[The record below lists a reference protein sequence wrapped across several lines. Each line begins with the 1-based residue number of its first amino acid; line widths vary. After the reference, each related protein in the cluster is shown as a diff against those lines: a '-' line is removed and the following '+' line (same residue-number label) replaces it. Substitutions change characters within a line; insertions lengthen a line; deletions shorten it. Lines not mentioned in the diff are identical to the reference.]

1 MKIKSKVL
9 SFTLTLAMLITVFMP
24 SMAASSKQS
33 EKNVNAAHVSKVS
46 QKKFV
51 SRSKSNNKTGKK
63 VKEKNAKSKSKKPSD
78 PRTRAKMVKITFDAG
93 EGSGDM
99 EEEEVEKGSEYEL
112 PDCGFDPPND
122 KKEFSM
128 WEVTIGTK
136 APKLYGKDDS
146 IKATD
151 NVKCKAIWRN
161 RPVARFDKNGGSTEM
176 KDELCSIDE
185 EYKVSRC
192 SIKPPAGKVFDH
204 WHVEMDGYH
213 KDIKPGETITVLAD
227 MNFKPIWEETPF
239 DVYKISYLPGG
250 AGGNMNPEYIAMNSN
265 FVIPEPEFEQEGG
278 TGFRGYNV
286 KVGSNDLGLKR
297 VGDIIRITDDT
308 KLEAVFEDMHMI
320 HIDPNAPDENEETD
334 ECLPGDNYVLPKPKF
349 DAPPGKVFDYWEVKT
364 DENAPTGETKQ
375 PFDKVKCDS
384 DLFIKAIWKNAPS
397 TKFNIKFDKNG
408 GTGTMESKKVPK
420 DSWFEIP
427 HSEFEAPDRKS
438 FKHWQVTVGNAAPE
452 TYEDTSGDWIHV
464 KGDVEFKAIYED
476 IPVVQYDPNEGT
488 GSIPDEWVEEGNEY
502 TLPSTCKITP
512 PAGMIFDK
520 WQIRMNG
527 FIKDFNPGA
536 KFTVTHD
543 VIVKPLWKVDPA
555 PGKVTVSFDKNGGSG
570 NMNSVEVNKYSE
582 YKLPACT
589 FTAPEGMEFDK
600 WSVKIGD
607 DSAEDK
613 NPGEKVTASDNIKVT
628 AMWRAKPKVN
638 VTFDKNGGS
647 GNMPA
652 KAVVKDSEYTLP
664 VCRFT
669 APADKEF
676 DKWSV
681 TVTGFPAVDKMPGES
696 IVASDNITVKA
707 MWKEKTPPPAP
718 APVKVNVMFN
728 GNTGSG
734 SMPVVEVEKG
744 SNYTLP
750 VCSFTAPADKEFDKW
765 SVTVTGSPA
774 VDKMPGE
781 SIVASDSIT
790 VKAMWKE
797 KTPPPAPAPVKVNVT
812 FNGNTGSG
820 SMPDKEVVK
829 DSEFTLPVCGFTA
842 PADKEFDKWLVT
854 VGAGSGV
861 NKMPGES
868 IVAGGDVSVTA
879 MWKAKTVPPVPPVPV
894 PDKANITFNKNG
906 GNGNMDLIQVEKGSN
921 YTLPVCSFT
930 APTDKEFDK
939 WSVIIGS
946 ATAVDKQPGEGIV
959 ASDNVAVTALWK
971 EKAAPPVPP
980 APDKVKI
987 TFKPNGGTQ
996 TMPEV
1001 DVNRDSEYTLPE
1013 CGFTAPV
1020 GKEFDKWQLEING
1033 FAKFAG
1039 PGEAFKVL
1047 SKTTV
1052 MPIWKDK
1059 AVTEVGI
1066 KYEANGGSGEMA
1078 QEIIA
1083 KNAKFTVP
1091 ACEYK
1096 APAGSAFKHWEVT
1109 VGQEDAV
1116 NKVPGEKV
1124 VAKEDITLKAVW
1136 EKQITVSFNN
1146 GGEEITGVLPSGIVT
1161 SAGKTVYLPL
1171 PKFKAKNENKAFA
1184 AWEDSNKKQYKPGS
1198 AFLAGDDAKF
1208 IAVWKD
1214 KTPEVEYTTLKFE
1227 YEDSSIGM
1235 KERKYVLDSK
1245 VTMPKFSGKIPEG
1258 KGEFSHWK
1266 AVNNKEVIERLE
1278 AGDSF
1283 TIKGDTVATPVFK
1296 EVQPPKVTLKLTANT
1311 KLLKITKKTK
1321 AAKLKFTIR
1330 GEGISIQDIKALKGV
1345 LTKGKTNITGVSLK
1359 TIGKGGVFTINL
1371 NKKLIAKIKK
1381 KRGALVFTILKGEKT
1396 KATSVKIKVVIKK
1409 K

>member
-9 SFTLTLAMLITVFMP
+9 SLTLSLAMLITAFMP
-24 SMAASSKQS
+24 SMAASSKQ
-33 EKNVNAAHVSKVS
+33 
-46 QKKFV
+46 
-51 SRSKSNNKTGKK
+51 G
-63 VKEKNAKSKSKKPSD
+63 EKNAGNAYTKKVGVKKLAGKSKPGSKIVKKAKGKTTKSNRKNPAKPTG
-78 PRTRAKMVKITFDAG
+78 RETMVKITFDAG
-93 EGSGDM
+93 GGNGEM
-99 EEEEVEKGSEYEL
+99 KEEEVEKNSEYEL
-112 PDCGFDPPND
+112 PECEFEPPSEA
-122 KKEFSM
+122 KEFSE
-128 WEVTIGTK
+128 WEVRIGK
-136 APKLYGKDDS
+136 AAPKLYKKDDTIIAS
-146 IKATD
+146 D
-151 NVKCKAIWRN
+151 NVKCKAIWKN

-176 KDELCSIDE
+176 EDEFSSLDE
-185 EYKVSRC
+185 EYEVPRC
-192 SIKPPAGKVFDH
+192 SIKPPAGKVFSK

-213 KDIKPGETITVLAD
+213 KDIKPGETISVIAD

-250 AGGNMNPEYIAMNSN
+250 AGGNMNPEYAAMNSN

-349 DAPPGKVFDYWEVKT
+349 DAPSGKVFDYWEVKT
-364 DENAPTGETKQ
+364 DENAPTGESRQ

-397 TKFNIKFDKNG
+397 TKFNIKFNKNG

-613 NPGEKVTASDNIKVT
+613 KPGEKVTASDNIKVT

-638 VTFDKNGGS
+638 VTFDKNSGS

-696 IVASDNITVKA
+696 IVA
-707 MWKEKTPPPAP
+707 
-718 APVKVNVMFN
+718 
-728 GNTGSG
+728 
-734 SMPVVEVEKG
+734 
-744 SNYTLP
+744 
-750 VCSFTAPADKEFDKW
+750 
-765 SVTVTGSPA
+765 
-774 VDKMPGE
+774 
-781 SIVASDSIT
+781 
-790 VKAMWKE
+790 
-797 KTPPPAPAPVKVNVT
+797 
-812 FNGNTGSG
+812 
-820 SMPDKEVVK
+820 
-829 DSEFTLPVCGFTA
+829 
-842 PADKEFDKWLVT
+842 
-854 VGAGSGV
+854 
-861 NKMPGES
+861 
-868 IVAGGDVSVTA
+868 GGDVSVTA
-879 MWKAKTVPPVPPVPV
+879 MWKAKTVPPVPPIPV

-996 TMPEV
+996 TMSEVEV
-1001 DVNRDSEYTLPE
+1001 DRDSEYTLPE
-1013 CGFTAPV
+1013 CGFTPPAD
-1020 GKEFDKWQLEING
+1020 KEFDKWQLEMNG
-1033 FAKFAG
+1033 FTKFANK
-1039 PGEAFKVL
+1039 GEGFKVL
-1047 SKTTV
+1047 YDTVV

-1059 AVTEVGI
+1059 EVTEVGI
-1066 KYEANGGSGEMA
+1066 KYEANGGSGEMPR
-1078 QEIIA
+1078 ETA
-1083 KNAKFTVP
+1083 KKNGKFTVP
-1091 ACEYK
+1091 ACEYA
-1096 APAGSAFKHWEVT
+1096 APSNSTFKHWEVT
-1109 VGQEDAV
+1109 VGQESAV

-1136 EKQITVSFNN
+1136 EKQINVSFNN
-1146 GGEEITGVLPSGIVT
+1146 GGEEITGVLPSGIMT
-1161 SAGKTVYLPL
+1161 SSRKTVYLPL
-1171 PKFKAKNENKAFA
+1171 PEFKAKNENKLFV
-1184 AWEDSNKKQYKPGS
+1184 AWEDPNHKQYKPGATFVADS
-1198 AFLAGDDAKF
+1198 DVEFT
-1208 IAVWKD
+1208 AVWKD
-1214 KTPEVEYTTLKFE
+1214 KAPEVKYATVKFT
-1227 YEDSSIGM
+1227 YNGNSIGM
-1235 KERKYVLDSK
+1235 KTRKYVVGSN
-1245 VTMPKFSGKIPEG
+1245 VAMPKFTGTIPQG
-1258 KGEFSHWK
+1258 QGAFSHWK
-1266 AVNNKEVIERLE
+1266 VVNDTDTIEKLEV
-1278 AGDSF
+1278 GDVF
-1283 TIKGDTVATPVFK
+1283 TIKGDAVATPVFK
-1296 EVQPPKVTLKLTANT
+1296 EKEIPKKVTLKINVGKKPLTIKNNT
-1311 KLLKITKKTK
+1311 KTAKLKLKITGAGITDL
-1321 AAKLKFTIR
+1321 KLLNAT
-1330 GEGISIQDIKALKGV
+1330 LM
-1345 LTKGKTNITGVSLK
+1345 KGKTKITDVSLK
-1359 TIGKGGVFTINL
+1359 NIKKNGVLEIVL
-1371 NKKLIAKIKK
+1371 NKKMINKIKGK
-1381 KRGALVFTILKGEKT
+1381 KAKKLNLTFTIFEGQKT
-1396 KATSVKIKVVIKK
+1396 KGASAVIKVQFKK
-1409 K
+1409 

>member
-1 MKIKSKVL
+1 MKIKPKVL
-9 SFTLTLAMLITVFMP
+9 SLTLTLAMLITVFMP

-33 EKNVNAAHVSKVS
+33 KKNVNAAHVSKVS

-93 EGSGDM
+93 GGNGEM
-99 EEEEVEKGSEYEL
+99 EEEEVEKNSEYEL

-185 EYKVSRC
+185 EYEVPRC

-250 AGGNMNPEYIAMNSN
+250 AGGNMNPEYAAMNSN
-265 FVIPEPEFEQEGG
+265 FVIPESEFEQEGG
-278 TGFRGYNV
+278 TGLRGYKV

-308 KLEAVFEDMHMI
+308 TLEAVFEDMYMI
-320 HIDPNAPDENEETD
+320 HIDPNAPDENEDTD

-349 DAPPGKVFDYWEVKT
+349 DAPSGKVFDYWEVKT
-364 DENAPTGETKQ
+364 DENAPTGESKQ

-397 TKFNIKFDKNG
+397 TKFNIKFNKNG

-638 VTFDKNGGS
+638 VTFDKNSGS

-681 TVTGFPAVDKMPGES
+681 AVAGSPAVDKMPGES
-696 IVASDNITVKA
+696 IIASDNITVKA

-718 APVKVNVMFN
+718 APVKV
-728 GNTGSG
+728 
-734 SMPVVEVEKG
+734 K
-744 SNYTLP
+744 
-750 VCSFTAPADKEFDKW
+750 
-765 SVTVTGSPA
+765 
-774 VDKMPGE
+774 
-781 SIVASDSIT
+781 
-790 VKAMWKE
+790 
-797 KTPPPAPAPVKVNVT
+797 VT

-868 IVAGGDVSVTA
+868 IVADGDVSVTA
-879 MWKAKTVPPVPPVPV
+879 MWKTKTTPPLPPVPV
-894 PDKANITFNKNG
+894 PEKANITFNKNG
-906 GNGNMDLIQVEKGSN
+906 GSGNMDVVQIEKGSN

-930 APTDKEFDK
+930 APADKEFNK
-939 WSVIIGS
+939 WSVTVGIMPAI
-946 ATAVDKQPGEGIV
+946 DKMPGERIV
-959 ASDNVAVTALWK
+959 ASADVAIKAIWK
-971 EKAAPPVPP
+971 DKAGLPPVT
-980 APDKVKI
+980 DKVKI

-1001 DVNRDSEYTLPE
+1001 EVNRDSEYTLPE

-1020 GKEFDKWQLEING
+1020 GKEFDKWQLEMNG
-1033 FAKFAG
+1033 FTKFANK
-1039 PGEAFKVL
+1039 GEGFKVL
-1047 SKTTV
+1047 YDTVV

-1059 AVTEVGI
+1059 EVTEVNV
-1066 KYEANGGSGEMA
+1066 KYDVNGGEGEMP
-1078 QEIIA
+1078 QETTK
-1083 KNAKFTVP
+1083 KNEKFTVP
-1091 ACEYK
+1091 ACEYV
-1096 APAGSAFKHWEVT
+1096 APAGSTFKHWEVT

-1116 NKVPGEKV
+1116 NKIPGEKV

-1171 PKFKAKNENKAFA
+1171 PKFKAKNENKAFV
-1184 AWEDSNKKQYKPGS
+1184 AWEDPNHKQYKPGATFVADS
-1198 AFLAGDDAKF
+1198 DVEFT
-1208 IAVWKD
+1208 AVWKD
-1214 KTPEVEYTTLKFE
+1214 KAPEVKYAAMKFT
-1227 YEDSSIGM
+1227 YNGNSIGM
-1235 KERKYVLDSK
+1235 KTRKYVVGSN
-1245 VTMPKFSGKIPEG
+1245 VAMPKFTGTIPQG
-1258 KGEFSHWK
+1258 QGAFSHWK
-1266 AVNNKEVIERLE
+1266 VVNDTDTIEKLEV
-1278 AGDSF
+1278 GDVF
-1283 TIKGDTVATPVFK
+1283 TIKGDAIATPVFK
-1296 EVQPPKVTLKLTANT
+1296 EKEIPKKVTLKINVGKKPLTIKNNAKT
-1311 KLLKITKKTK
+1311 AKLKLKITG
-1321 AAKLKFTIR
+1321 AGIADLKLLNAT
-1330 GEGISIQDIKALKGV
+1330 LM
-1345 LTKGKTNITGVSLK
+1345 KGKTKITDVSLK
-1359 TIGKGGVFTINL
+1359 NIKKNGVLEIVL
-1371 NKKLIAKIKK
+1371 NKKMINKIKGK
-1381 KRGALVFTILKGEKT
+1381 KAKKLNLTFTIFEGQKT
-1396 KATSVKIKVVIKK
+1396 KGASAVIKVQFKK
-1409 K
+1409 

>member
-9 SFTLTLAMLITVFMP
+9 SLTLSLAMLITAFMP
-24 SMAASSKQS
+24 SMVASSKQ
-33 EKNVNAAHVSKVS
+33 
-46 QKKFV
+46 
-51 SRSKSNNKTGKK
+51 G
-63 VKEKNAKSKSKKPSD
+63 EKNAGNAYTKKVGGKKLAGKSKLGSKIVKKAKGKTTKSNRKNPAKPTG
-78 PRTRAKMVKITFDAG
+78 RETMVKITFDAG
-93 EGSGDM
+93 GGNGEM
-99 EEEEVEKGSEYEL
+99 KEEEVEKNSEYEL
-112 PDCGFDPPND
+112 PECEFEPPSEA
-122 KKEFSM
+122 KEFSE
-128 WEVTIGTK
+128 WEVRIGK
-136 APKLYGKDDS
+136 AAPKLYKKDDTIIAS
-146 IKATD
+146 D
-151 NVKCKAIWRN
+151 NVKCKAIWKN

-176 KDELCSIDE
+176 EDEFSSLDE
-185 EYKVSRC
+185 EYEVPRC
-192 SIKPPAGKVFDH
+192 SIKPPAGKVFSK

-213 KDIKPGETITVLAD
+213 KDIKPGETISVIAD

-250 AGGNMNPEYIAMNSN
+250 AGGNMNPEYAAMNSN

-278 TGFRGYNV
+278 TGFRGYKV

-308 KLEAVFEDMHMI
+308 TLEAVFEDMYMI
-320 HIDPNAPDENEETD
+320 HIDPNAPDENEDTD

-349 DAPPGKVFDYWEVKT
+349 DAPSGKVFDYWEVKT
-364 DENAPTGETKQ
+364 DENAPTGESKQ

-397 TKFNIKFDKNG
+397 TKFNIKFNKNG

-607 DSAEDK
+607 DPAEDK

-681 TVTGFPAVDKMPGES
+681 TVTGSPAVDKMPGES
-696 IVASDNITVKA
+696 IVASDN
-707 MWKEKTPPPAP
+707 
-718 APVKVNVMFN
+718 
-728 GNTGSG
+728 
-734 SMPVVEVEKG
+734 VE
-744 SNYTLP
+744 
-750 VCSFTAPADKEFDKW
+750 
-765 SVTVTGSPA
+765 
-774 VDKMPGE
+774 
-781 SIVASDSIT
+781 

-987 TFKPNGGTQ
+987 TFNPNGGTQ

-1001 DVNRDSEYTLPE
+1001 EVNRDSEYTLPE
-1013 CGFTAPV
+1013 CGFTPPAD
-1020 GKEFDKWQLEING
+1020 KEFDKWQLEING

-1047 SKTTV
+1047 SNTTV

-1059 AVTEVGI
+1059 VVTEVGI

-1078 QEIIA
+1078 QETIA
-1083 KNAKFTVP
+1083 KNDKFTIP

-1109 VGQEDAV
+1109 VGEEGAV
-1116 NKVPGEKV
+1116 NKLPGEKII
-1124 VAKEDITLKAVW
+1124 AKEGITLKAIW
-1136 EKQITVSFNN
+1136 KKQVTISFNN
-1146 GGEEITGVLPSGIVT
+1146 GSEEIVGTLPNEIVT
-1161 SAGKTVYLPL
+1161 SIGKKIYLPL
-1171 PKFKAKNENKAFA
+1171 PKFKAKNDNKVFA

-1208 IAVWKD
+1208 TAVWKD
-1214 KTPEVEYTTLKFE
+1214 KTPEVKYATVKFT
-1227 YEDSSIGM
+1227 YNGNSIGM
-1235 KERKYVLDSK
+1235 KTRKYVIGSN
-1245 VTMPKFSGKIPEG
+1245 VAMPKFTGTIPQG
-1258 KGEFSHWK
+1258 QGAFSHWK
-1266 AVNNKEVIERLE
+1266 VVNDTDTIEKLEV
-1278 AGDSF
+1278 GDVF
-1283 TIKGDTVATPVFK
+1283 TIKGDAVATPVFK
-1296 EVQPPKVTLKLTANT
+1296 EKEIPKKVTLKINVGKKPLTIKNNAKT
-1311 KLLKITKKTK
+1311 AKLKLKITGAGITDL
-1321 AAKLKFTIR
+1321 KLLNAT
-1330 GEGISIQDIKALKGV
+1330 LM
-1345 LTKGKTNITGVSLK
+1345 KGKTKITDVSLK
-1359 TIGKGGVFTINL
+1359 NIKKNGVLEIVL
-1371 NKKLIAKIKK
+1371 NKKMINKIKGK
-1381 KRGALVFTILKGEKT
+1381 KAKKLNLTFTIFEGQKT
-1396 KATSVKIKVVIKK
+1396 KGASAVIKVQFKK
-1409 K
+1409 

>member
-78 PRTRAKMVKITFDAG
+78 PRTSAKMVKITFDAG

-128 WEVTIGTK
+128 WEVTVGTK

-185 EYKVSRC
+185 EYEVSRC

-213 KDIKPGETITVLAD
+213 KDIKPGEIITVLAD

-250 AGGNMNPEYIAMNSN
+250 AGGNMNPEYVAMNSN

-278 TGFRGYNV
+278 TGLRGYKV

-308 KLEAVFEDMHMI
+308 TLEAVFEDMYMI
-320 HIDPNAPDENEETD
+320 HIDPNAPDENEDTD

-349 DAPPGKVFDYWEVKT
+349 DAPSGKVFDYWEVKT
-364 DENAPTGETKQ
+364 DENAPTGESKQ

-397 TKFNIKFDKNG
+397 TKFNIKFNKNG

-420 DSWFEIP
+420 DSWFEVP

-476 IPVVQYDPNEGT
+476 IPVIQFDPNEGA

-527 FIKDFNPGA
+527 FTKDFNLGA

-570 NMNSVEVNKYSE
+570 NMNPVEVNKYSE

-607 DSAEDK
+607 DPAEDK

-696 IVASDNITVKA
+696 IVASDNVEVKA

-718 APVKVNVMFN
+718 APVKVNVTFN

-734 SMPVVEVEKG
+734 SMPAVEVEKG

-774 VDKMPGE
+774 VD
-781 SIVASDSIT
+781 
-790 VKAMWKE
+790 
-797 KTPPPAPAPVKVNVT
+797 
-812 FNGNTGSG
+812 
-820 SMPDKEVVK
+820 
-829 DSEFTLPVCGFTA
+829 
-842 PADKEFDKWLVT
+842 
-854 VGAGSGV
+854 
-861 NKMPGES
+861 KMPGES

-996 TMPEV
+996 TMSEVEV
-1001 DVNRDSEYTLPE
+1001 DRDSEYTLPE
-1013 CGFTAPV
+1013 CGFTPPAD
-1020 GKEFDKWQLEING
+1020 KEFDKWQLEING

-1047 SKTTV
+1047 SNTTV

-1078 QEIIA
+1078 QETIA
-1083 KNAKFTVP
+1083 KNDKFTIP

-1109 VGQEDAV
+1109 VGEEGAV
-1116 NKVPGEKV
+1116 NKLPGEKII
-1124 VAKEDITLKAVW
+1124 AKEGITLKAIW
-1136 EKQITVSFNN
+1136 KKQVTISFNN
-1146 GGEEITGVLPSGIVT
+1146 GSEEIVGTLPNEIVT
-1161 SAGKTVYLPL
+1161 SIGKKIYLPL
-1171 PKFKAKNENKAFA
+1171 PKFKAKNDNKVFA

-1208 IAVWKD
+1208 TAVWKD
-1214 KTPEVEYTTLKFE
+1214 KTPEVKYATVKFT
-1227 YEDSSIGM
+1227 YNGNSIGM
-1235 KERKYVLDSK
+1235 KTRKYVVGSN
-1245 VTMPKFSGKIPEG
+1245 VAMPKFTGTIPQG
-1258 KGEFSHWK
+1258 QGAFSHWK
-1266 AVNNKEVIERLE
+1266 VVNDIDTIEKLEV
-1278 AGDSF
+1278 GDVF
-1283 TIKGDTVATPVFK
+1283 TIKGDAVATPVFK
-1296 EVQPPKVTLKLTANT
+1296 EKEIPKKVTLKINVGKKPLTIKNNAKT
-1311 KLLKITKKTK
+1311 SKLKLKITG
-1321 AAKLKFTIR
+1321 AGIADLKLLNAT
-1330 GEGISIQDIKALKGV
+1330 LM
-1345 LTKGKTNITGVSLK
+1345 KGKTKITDVSLK
-1359 TIGKGGVFTINL
+1359 NIKKNGVLEIVL
-1371 NKKLIAKIKK
+1371 NKKMINKIKGK
-1381 KRGALVFTILKGEKT
+1381 KAKKLNLTFTIFEGQKT
-1396 KATSVKIKVVIKK
+1396 KGANAVIKVQFKK
-1409 K
+1409 

>member
-1 MKIKSKVL
+1 MFIKGKGYGRAMKIKSKVL
-9 SFTLTLAMLITVFMP
+9 SLTLSLAMLITAFMP
-24 SMAASSKQS
+24 SMAASSKQ
-33 EKNVNAAHVSKVS
+33 
-46 QKKFV
+46 
-51 SRSKSNNKTGKK
+51 G
-63 VKEKNAKSKSKKPSD
+63 EKNAGNAYTKKVGVKKLAGKSKPGSKIVKKAKGKTTKSNRKNPAKPTG
-78 PRTRAKMVKITFDAG
+78 RETMVKITFDAG
-93 EGSGDM
+93 GGNGEM
-99 EEEEVEKGSEYEL
+99 KEEEVEKNSEYEL
-112 PDCGFDPPND
+112 PECEFEPPSEA
-122 KKEFSM
+122 KEFSE
-128 WEVTIGTK
+128 WEVRIGK
-136 APKLYGKDDS
+136 AAPKLYKKDDTIIAS
-146 IKATD
+146 D
-151 NVKCKAIWRN
+151 NVKCKAIWKN

-176 KDELCSIDE
+176 EDEFSSLDE
-185 EYKVSRC
+185 EYEVPRC
-192 SIKPPAGKVFDH
+192 SIKPPAGKVFSN

-213 KDIKPGETITVLAD
+213 KDIKPGETISVIAD

-250 AGGNMNPEYIAMNSN
+250 AGGNMNPEYAAMNSN

-278 TGFRGYNV
+278 TGLRGYKV

-308 KLEAVFEDMHMI
+308 TLEAVFEDMYMI
-320 HIDPNAPDENEETD
+320 HIDPNAPDENEDTD

-349 DAPPGKVFDYWEVKT
+349 DAPSGKVFDYWEVKT
-364 DENAPTGETKQ
+364 DENAPTGESKQ

-397 TKFNIKFDKNG
+397 TKFNIKFNKNG

-638 VTFDKNGGS
+638 VTFDKNGG
-647 GNMPA
+647 
-652 KAVVKDSEYTLP
+652 
-664 VCRFT
+664 
-669 APADKEF
+669 
-676 DKWSV
+676 
-681 TVTGFPAVDKMPGES
+681 
-696 IVASDNITVKA
+696 
-707 MWKEKTPPPAP
+707 
-718 APVKVNVMFN
+718 
-728 GNTGSG
+728 
-734 SMPVVEVEKG
+734 
-744 SNYTLP
+744 
-750 VCSFTAPADKEFDKW
+750 
-765 SVTVTGSPA
+765 
-774 VDKMPGE
+774 
-781 SIVASDSIT
+781 
-790 VKAMWKE
+790 
-797 KTPPPAPAPVKVNVT
+797 
-812 FNGNTGSG
+812 
-820 SMPDKEVVK
+820 
-829 DSEFTLPVCGFTA
+829 
-842 PADKEFDKWLVT
+842 
-854 VGAGSGV
+854 
-861 NKMPGES
+861 
-868 IVAGGDVSVTA
+868 
-879 MWKAKTVPPVPPVPV
+879 
-894 PDKANITFNKNG
+894 
-906 GNGNMDLIQVEKGSN
+906 NGNMDLIQVEKGSN

-1001 DVNRDSEYTLPE
+1001 EVNRDSEYTLPE

-1020 GKEFDKWQLEING
+1020 GKEFDKWQLEMNG
-1033 FAKFAG
+1033 FTKFANK
-1039 PGEAFKVL
+1039 GEGFKVL
-1047 SKTTV
+1047 YDTVV

-1059 AVTEVGI
+1059 EVTEVNV
-1066 KYEANGGSGEMA
+1066 KYDANGGSGEMPR
-1078 QEIIA
+1078 ETA
-1083 KNAKFTVP
+1083 KKNGKFTVP
-1091 ACEYK
+1091 ACEYA
-1096 APAGSAFKHWEVT
+1096 APSNSTFKHWEVT
-1109 VGQEDAV
+1109 VGQESAV

-1136 EKQITVSFNN
+1136 EKQINVSFNN
-1146 GGEEITGVLPSGIVT
+1146 GGEEITGVLPSGIMT
-1161 SAGKTVYLPL
+1161 SSGKTVYLPL
-1171 PKFKAKNENKAFA
+1171 PEFKAKNENKLFV
-1184 AWEDSNKKQYKPGS
+1184 AWEDPNHKQYKPGATFVADS
-1198 AFLAGDDAKF
+1198 DVEFT
-1208 IAVWKD
+1208 AVWKD
-1214 KTPEVEYTTLKFE
+1214 KAPEVKYATVKFT
-1227 YEDSSIGM
+1227 YNGNSIGM
-1235 KERKYVLDSK
+1235 KTRKYVVGSN
-1245 VTMPKFSGKIPEG
+1245 VAMPKFTGTIPQG
-1258 KGEFSHWK
+1258 QGAFSHWK
-1266 AVNNKEVIERLE
+1266 VVNDTDTIEKLEV
-1278 AGDSF
+1278 GDVF
-1283 TIKGDTVATPVFK
+1283 TIKGDAVATPVFK
-1296 EVQPPKVTLKLTANT
+1296 EKEIPKKVTLKINVGKKPLTIKNNA
-1311 KLLKITKKTK
+1311 KT
-1321 AAKLKFTIR
+1321 AKLKFKIT
-1330 GEGISIQDIKALKGV
+1330 GAGIADLK
-1345 LTKGKTNITGVSLK
+1345 LLNATLMKGKTKITDVSLK
-1359 TIGKGGVFTINL
+1359 NIKKNGVLEIVL
-1371 NKKLIAKIKK
+1371 NKKMINKIKGK
-1381 KRGALVFTILKGEKT
+1381 KAKKLNLTFTIFEGQKT
-1396 KATSVKIKVVIKK
+1396 KGASAVIKVQFKK
-1409 K
+1409 

>member
-9 SFTLTLAMLITVFMP
+9 SLTLTLAMLITVFMP
-24 SMAASSKQS
+24 SMAASSKQ
-33 EKNVNAAHVSKVS
+33 
-46 QKKFV
+46 
-51 SRSKSNNKTGKK
+51 G
-63 VKEKNAKSKSKKPSD
+63 EKNAGNAYTKKVGGKKLAGKSKLGSKIVKKAKGKTTKSNRKNPAKPTG
-78 PRTRAKMVKITFDAG
+78 RETMVKITFDAG
-93 EGSGDM
+93 GGNGEM
-99 EEEEVEKGSEYEL
+99 KEEEVEKNSEYEL
-112 PDCGFDPPND
+112 PECEFEPPSEA
-122 KKEFSM
+122 KEFSE
-128 WEVTIGTK
+128 WEVRIGK
-136 APKLYGKDDS
+136 AAPKLYKKDDTIIAS
-146 IKATD
+146 D
-151 NVKCKAIWRN
+151 NVKCKAIWKN

-176 KDELCSIDE
+176 EDEFSSLDE
-185 EYKVSRC
+185 EYEVPRC
-192 SIKPPAGKVFDH
+192 SIKPPAGKVFSK

-213 KDIKPGETITVLAD
+213 KDIKPGETISVIAD

-250 AGGNMNPEYIAMNSN
+250 AGGNMNPEYAAMNSN

-278 TGFRGYNV
+278 TGLRGYKV

-308 KLEAVFEDMHMI
+308 TLEAVFEDMYMI
-320 HIDPNAPDENEETD
+320 HIDPNAPDENEDTD

-349 DAPPGKVFDYWEVKT
+349 DAPSGKVFDYWEVKT
-364 DENAPTGETKQ
+364 DENAPTGESKQ

-397 TKFNIKFDKNG
+397 TKFNIKFNKNG

-607 DSAEDK
+607 DPAEDK

-638 VTFDKNGGS
+638 VTFDKNSGS
-647 GNMPA
+647 GNMLA
-652 KAVVKDSEYTLP
+652 KAVVKDSE
-664 VCRFT
+664 
-669 APADKEF
+669 
-676 DKWSV
+676 
-681 TVTGFPAVDKMPGES
+681 
-696 IVASDNITVKA
+696 
-707 MWKEKTPPPAP
+707 
-718 APVKVNVMFN
+718 
-728 GNTGSG
+728 
-734 SMPVVEVEKG
+734 
-744 SNYTLP
+744 YTLP

-781 SIVASDSIT
+781 SIVASDNIT

-820 SMPDKEVVK
+820 SMPAVEVEK
-829 DSEFTLPVCGFTA
+829 GSNYTLPVCSFTA
-842 PADKEFDKWLVT
+842 PADKEFDKWSVT
-854 VGAGSGV
+854 VTGSPAV
-861 NKMPGES
+861 DKMPGES

-996 TMPEV
+996 TMSEVEV
-1001 DVNRDSEYTLPE
+1001 DRDSEYTLPE
-1013 CGFTAPV
+1013 CGFTPPAD
-1020 GKEFDKWQLEING
+1020 KEFDKWQLEING

-1047 SKTTV
+1047 SNTTV

-1078 QEIIA
+1078 QETIA
-1083 KNAKFTVP
+1083 KNDKFTIP

-1109 VGQEDAV
+1109 VGEEGAV
-1116 NKVPGEKV
+1116 NKLPGEKII
-1124 VAKEDITLKAVW
+1124 AKEGITLKAIW
-1136 EKQITVSFNN
+1136 KKQVTISFNN
-1146 GGEEITGVLPSGIVT
+1146 GSEEIVGTLPNEIVT
-1161 SAGKTVYLPL
+1161 SIGKKIYLPL
-1171 PKFKAKNENKAFA
+1171 PKFKAKNDNKVFA

-1208 IAVWKD
+1208 TAVWKD
-1214 KTPEVEYTTLKFE
+1214 KTPEVKYATVKFT
-1227 YEDSSIGM
+1227 YNGNSIGM
-1235 KERKYVLDSK
+1235 KTRKYVVGSN
-1245 VTMPKFSGKIPEG
+1245 VAMPKFTGTIPQG
-1258 KGEFSHWK
+1258 QGAFSHWK
-1266 AVNNKEVIERLE
+1266 VVNDTDTIEKLEV
-1278 AGDSF
+1278 GDVF
-1283 TIKGDTVATPVFK
+1283 TIKGDAVATPVFK
-1296 EVQPPKVTLKLTANT
+1296 EKEIPKKVTLKINVGKKPLTIKNNAKT
-1311 KLLKITKKTK
+1311 SKLKLKITG
-1321 AAKLKFTIR
+1321 AGIADLKLLNAT
-1330 GEGISIQDIKALKGV
+1330 LM
-1345 LTKGKTNITGVSLK
+1345 KGKTKITDVSLK
-1359 TIGKGGVFTINL
+1359 NIKKNGVLEIVL
-1371 NKKLIAKIKK
+1371 NKKMINKIKGK
-1381 KRGALVFTILKGEKT
+1381 KAKKLNLTFTIFEGQKT
-1396 KATSVKIKVVIKK
+1396 KGASAVIKVQFKK
-1409 K
+1409 

>member
-9 SFTLTLAMLITVFMP
+9 SLTLTLAMLITVFMP

-33 EKNVNAAHVSKVS
+33 EKNVNVAHVSKVS

-63 VKEKNAKSKSKKPSD
+63 VKEKNVKSKSKKPSN
-78 PRTRAKMVKITFDAG
+78 PRTRAMMVKITFDAG

-128 WEVTIGTK
+128 WEVTVGTK

-213 KDIKPGETITVLAD
+213 KDIKPGETISVIAD

-250 AGGNMNPEYIAMNSN
+250 AGGNMNPEYAAMNSN

-278 TGFRGYNV
+278 TGLRGYKV

-589 FTAPEGMEFDK
+589 FTVPEGMEFDK

-607 DSAEDK
+607 DPAEDK

-696 IVASDNITVKA
+696 IVA
-707 MWKEKTPPPAP
+707 
-718 APVKVNVMFN
+718 
-728 GNTGSG
+728 GS
-734 SMPVVEVEKG
+734 
-744 SNYTLP
+744 
-750 VCSFTAPADKEFDKW
+750 
-765 SVTVTGSPA
+765 
-774 VDKMPGE
+774 
-781 SIVASDSIT
+781 
-790 VKAMWKE
+790 
-797 KTPPPAPAPVKVNVT
+797 
-812 FNGNTGSG
+812 
-820 SMPDKEVVK
+820 
-829 DSEFTLPVCGFTA
+829 
-842 PADKEFDKWLVT
+842 
-854 VGAGSGV
+854 
-861 NKMPGES
+861 
-868 IVAGGDVSVTA
+868 DVSVTA

-996 TMPEV
+996 TMSEVEV
-1001 DVNRDSEYTLPE
+1001 DRDSEYTLPE
-1013 CGFTAPV
+1013 CGFTPPAD
-1020 GKEFDKWQLEING
+1020 KEFDKWQLEING

-1047 SKTTV
+1047 SNTTV

-1078 QEIIA
+1078 QETA
-1083 KNAKFTVP
+1083 KKNGKFTVP
-1091 ACEYK
+1091 ACEYA
-1096 APAGSAFKHWEVT
+1096 APSNSTFKHWEVT
-1109 VGQEDAV
+1109 VGQESAV

-1136 EKQITVSFNN
+1136 EKQINVSFNN
-1146 GGEEITGVLPSGIVT
+1146 GGEEITGVLPSGIMT
-1161 SAGKTVYLPL
+1161 SSGKTVYLPL
-1171 PKFKAKNENKAFA
+1171 PEFKAKNENKLFV
-1184 AWEDSNKKQYKPGS
+1184 AWEDPNHKQYKPGATFVADS
-1198 AFLAGDDAKF
+1198 DVEFT
-1208 IAVWKD
+1208 AVWKD
-1214 KTPEVEYTTLKFE
+1214 KAPEVKYAAMKFT
-1227 YEDSSIGM
+1227 YNGNSIGM
-1235 KERKYVLDSK
+1235 KTRKYVVGSN
-1245 VTMPKFSGKIPEG
+1245 VAMPKFTGTIPQG
-1258 KGEFSHWK
+1258 QGAFSHWK
-1266 AVNNKEVIERLE
+1266 VVNDTDTIEKLEV
-1278 AGDSF
+1278 GDVF
-1283 TIKGDTVATPVFK
+1283 TIKGDAVATPVFK
-1296 EVQPPKVTLKLTANT
+1296 EKEIPKKVTLKINVGKKPLTIKNNAKT
-1311 KLLKITKKTK
+1311 AKLKLKITGAGITDL
-1321 AAKLKFTIR
+1321 KLLNAT
-1330 GEGISIQDIKALKGV
+1330 LM
-1345 LTKGKTNITGVSLK
+1345 KGKTKITDVSLK
-1359 TIGKGGVFTINL
+1359 NIKKNGVLEIVL
-1371 NKKLIAKIKK
+1371 NKKMINKIKGK
-1381 KRGALVFTILKGEKT
+1381 KAKKLNLTFTIFEGQKT
-1396 KATSVKIKVVIKK
+1396 KGASAVIKVQLKK
-1409 K
+1409 

>member
-128 WEVTIGTK
+128 WEVTVGTK

-185 EYKVSRC
+185 EYEVSRC

-239 DVYKISYLPGG
+239 DVCKISYLPGG
-250 AGGNMNPEYIAMNSN
+250 AGGNMNPEYVAMNSN

-349 DAPPGKVFDYWEVKT
+349 DAPSGKVFDYWEVKT
-364 DENAPTGETKQ
+364 DENAPTGESKQ

-397 TKFNIKFDKNG
+397 TKFNIKFNKNG

-607 DSAEDK
+607 DPAEDK
-613 NPGEKVTASDNIKVT
+613 NPGEEVTASDNIKVT

-638 VTFDKNGGS
+638 VTFDKNGGI

-681 TVTGFPAVDKMPGES
+681 TVTGSPAVDKMPGES

-707 MWKEKTPPPAP
+707 IWKEKTPPPAP
-718 APVKVNVMFN
+718 APVKVNVTFN

-734 SMPVVEVEKG
+734 SMPAVEVEKG

-774 VDKMPGE
+774 VD
-781 SIVASDSIT
+781 
-790 VKAMWKE
+790 
-797 KTPPPAPAPVKVNVT
+797 
-812 FNGNTGSG
+812 
-820 SMPDKEVVK
+820 
-829 DSEFTLPVCGFTA
+829 
-842 PADKEFDKWLVT
+842 
-854 VGAGSGV
+854 
-861 NKMPGES
+861 KMPGES

-996 TMPEV
+996 TMSEVEV
-1001 DVNRDSEYTLPE
+1001 DRDSEYTLPE

-1020 GKEFDKWQLEING
+1020 GKEFDKWQLEMNG
-1033 FAKFAG
+1033 FTKFANK
-1039 PGEAFKVL
+1039 GEGFKVL
-1047 SKTTV
+1047 YDTVV

-1059 AVTEVGI
+1059 EVTEVNV
-1066 KYEANGGSGEMA
+1066 KYDANGGSGEMPW
-1078 QEIIA
+1078 ETA
-1083 KNAKFTVP
+1083 KKNGKFTVP
-1091 ACEYK
+1091 ACEYA
-1096 APAGSAFKHWEVT
+1096 APSNSTFKHWEVT
-1109 VGQEDAV
+1109 VGQESAV

-1161 SAGKTVYLPL
+1161 SAGKMVYLPL
-1171 PKFKAKNENKAFA
+1171 PKFKAKNENKEFV
-1184 AWEDSNKKQYKPGS
+1184 AWEDPNHKQYKPGATFVADS
-1198 AFLAGDDAKF
+1198 DVEFT
-1208 IAVWKD
+1208 AVWKD
-1214 KTPEVEYTTLKFE
+1214 KAPEVKYATVKFT
-1227 YEDSSIGM
+1227 YNGNSIGM
-1235 KERKYVLDSK
+1235 KTRKYVVGSN
-1245 VTMPKFSGKIPEG
+1245 VAMPKFTETIPQG
-1258 KGEFSHWK
+1258 QGAFSHWK
-1266 AVNNKEVIERLE
+1266 VVNDTDTIEKLEV
-1278 AGDSF
+1278 GDVF
-1283 TIKGDTVATPVFK
+1283 TIKGDAVATPVFK
-1296 EVQPPKVTLKLTANT
+1296 EKEIPKKVTLKINVGKKPLTIKNNAKT
-1311 KLLKITKKTK
+1311 AKLKLKITG
-1321 AAKLKFTIR
+1321 AGIADLKLLNAT
-1330 GEGISIQDIKALKGV
+1330 LM
-1345 LTKGKTNITGVSLK
+1345 KGKTKITDVSLK
-1359 TIGKGGVFTINL
+1359 NIKKNGVLEIVL
-1371 NKKLIAKIKK
+1371 NKKMINKIKGK
-1381 KRGALVFTILKGEKT
+1381 KAKKLNLTFTIFEGQKT
-1396 KATSVKIKVVIKK
+1396 KGASAVIKVQFKK
-1409 K
+1409 

>member
-9 SFTLTLAMLITVFMP
+9 SLILSLAMLITAFMP
-24 SMAASSKQS
+24 SMAASSKQ
-33 EKNVNAAHVSKVS
+33 
-46 QKKFV
+46 
-51 SRSKSNNKTGKK
+51 G
-63 VKEKNAKSKSKKPSD
+63 EKNAGNAYTKKVGGKKLAGKSKPGSKIVKKAKGKTTKSNRKNPAKPTG
-78 PRTRAKMVKITFDAG
+78 RETMVKITFDAG
-93 EGSGDM
+93 GGNGEM
-99 EEEEVEKGSEYEL
+99 KEEEVEKNSEYEL
-112 PDCGFDPPND
+112 PECEFEPPSEA
-122 KKEFSM
+122 KEFSE
-128 WEVTIGTK
+128 WEVRIGK
-136 APKLYGKDDS
+136 AAPKLYKKDDTIIAS
-146 IKATD
+146 D
-151 NVKCKAIWRN
+151 NVKCKAIWKN

-176 KDELCSIDE
+176 EDEFSSLDE
-185 EYKVSRC
+185 EYEVPRC
-192 SIKPPAGKVFDH
+192 SIKPPAGKVFSK

-250 AGGNMNPEYIAMNSN
+250 AGGNMNPEYAAMNSN
-265 FVIPEPEFEQEGG
+265 FLIPEPEFEQEGG
-278 TGFRGYNV
+278 TGLRGYKV

-308 KLEAVFEDMHMI
+308 TLEAVFEDMYMI
-320 HIDPNAPDENEETD
+320 HIDPNAPDENEDTD

-349 DAPPGKVFDYWEVKT
+349 DAPSGKVFDYWEVKT
-364 DENAPTGETKQ
+364 DENAPTGESKQ

-397 TKFNIKFDKNG
+397 TKFNIKFNKNG

-452 TYEDTSGDWIHV
+452 TYEDTSNDWIHV

-607 DSAEDK
+607 DPAEDK

-647 GNMPA
+647 GNMSA
-652 KAVVKDSEYTLP
+652 KAIVKDSEYTLP

-696 IVASDNITVKA
+696 IVA
-707 MWKEKTPPPAP
+707 
-718 APVKVNVMFN
+718 
-728 GNTGSG
+728 
-734 SMPVVEVEKG
+734 
-744 SNYTLP
+744 
-750 VCSFTAPADKEFDKW
+750 
-765 SVTVTGSPA
+765 
-774 VDKMPGE
+774 
-781 SIVASDSIT
+781 
-790 VKAMWKE
+790 
-797 KTPPPAPAPVKVNVT
+797 
-812 FNGNTGSG
+812 
-820 SMPDKEVVK
+820 
-829 DSEFTLPVCGFTA
+829 
-842 PADKEFDKWLVT
+842 
-854 VGAGSGV
+854 
-861 NKMPGES
+861 
-868 IVAGGDVSVTA
+868 GGDVSVTA
-879 MWKAKTVPPVPPVPV
+879 MWKAKTVPPVPPIPV

-996 TMPEV
+996 TMSEVEV
-1001 DVNRDSEYTLPE
+1001 DRDSEYTLPE
-1013 CGFTAPV
+1013 CGFTPPAD
-1020 GKEFDKWQLEING
+1020 KEFDKWQLEMNG
-1033 FAKFAG
+1033 FTKFANK
-1039 PGEAFKVL
+1039 GEGFKVL
-1047 SKTTV
+1047 YDTVV

-1059 AVTEVGI
+1059 EVTEVNV
-1066 KYEANGGSGEMA
+1066 KYDANGGSGEMPR
-1078 QEIIA
+1078 ETA
-1083 KNAKFTVP
+1083 KKNGKFTVP
-1091 ACEYK
+1091 ACEYA
-1096 APAGSAFKHWEVT
+1096 APSNSTFKHWEVT
-1109 VGQEDAV
+1109 VGQESAV

-1171 PKFKAKNENKAFA
+1171 PKFKAKNENKAFV
-1184 AWEDSNKKQYKPGS
+1184 AWEDTNHKQYKPGATFVVES
-1198 AFLAGDDAKF
+1198 DVEFT
-1208 IAVWKD
+1208 AVWKD
-1214 KTPEVEYTTLKFE
+1214 KAPEVKYAAMKFT
-1227 YEDSSIGM
+1227 YNGNSIGM
-1235 KERKYVLDSK
+1235 KTRKYVVGSN
-1245 VTMPKFSGKIPEG
+1245 VAMPKFTGTIPQG
-1258 KGEFSHWK
+1258 QGAFSHWK
-1266 AVNNKEVIERLE
+1266 VVNDTDTIEKLEV
-1278 AGDSF
+1278 GDVF
-1283 TIKGDTVATPVFK
+1283 TIKGDAVATPVFK
-1296 EVQPPKVTLKLTANT
+1296 EKEIPKKVTLKINVGKKPLTIKNNAKT
-1311 KLLKITKKTK
+1311 AKLKLKITG
-1321 AAKLKFTIR
+1321 AGIADLKLLNAT
-1330 GEGISIQDIKALKGV
+1330 LM
-1345 LTKGKTNITGVSLK
+1345 KGKTKITDVSLK
-1359 TIGKGGVFTINL
+1359 NIKKNGVLEIVL
-1371 NKKLIAKIKK
+1371 NKKMINKIKGK
-1381 KRGALVFTILKGEKT
+1381 KAKKLNLTFTIFEGQKT
-1396 KATSVKIKVVIKK
+1396 KGASAVIKVQFKK
-1409 K
+1409 

>member
-24 SMAASSKQS
+24 SMAASSKQ
-33 EKNVNAAHVSKVS
+33 
-46 QKKFV
+46 
-51 SRSKSNNKTGKK
+51 G
-63 VKEKNAKSKSKKPSD
+63 EKNAGNAYTKKVGGKKLAGKSKLGSKIVKKAKGKTTKSNRKNPAKPTG
-78 PRTRAKMVKITFDAG
+78 RETMVKITFDAG
-93 EGSGDM
+93 GGNGEM
-99 EEEEVEKGSEYEL
+99 KEEEVEKNSEYEL
-112 PDCGFDPPND
+112 PECEFEPPSEA
-122 KKEFSM
+122 KEFSE
-128 WEVTIGTK
+128 WEVRIGK
-136 APKLYGKDDS
+136 AAPKLYKKDDTIIAS
-146 IKATD
+146 D
-151 NVKCKAIWRN
+151 NVKCKAIWKN

-176 KDELCSIDE
+176 EDEFSSLDE
-185 EYKVSRC
+185 EYEVPRC
-192 SIKPPAGKVFDH
+192 SIKPPAGKVFSK

-250 AGGNMNPEYIAMNSN
+250 AGGNMNPEYVAMNSN

-384 DLFIKAIWKNAPS
+384 DLFIKAMWKNAPS
-397 TKFNIKFDKNG
+397 TKFNIKFNKNG

-512 PAGMIFDK
+512 PAGMVFDK

-607 DSAEDK
+607 DPAEDK

-696 IVASDNITVKA
+696 VVASDNVEVKA

-734 SMPVVEVEKG
+734 SMPAVEVEKG

-765 SVTVTGSPA
+765 SVTVTGFPA
-774 VDKMPGE
+774 VD
-781 SIVASDSIT
+781 
-790 VKAMWKE
+790 
-797 KTPPPAPAPVKVNVT
+797 
-812 FNGNTGSG
+812 
-820 SMPDKEVVK
+820 
-829 DSEFTLPVCGFTA
+829 
-842 PADKEFDKWLVT
+842 
-854 VGAGSGV
+854 
-861 NKMPGES
+861 KMPGES

-996 TMPEV
+996 TMSEVEV
-1001 DVNRDSEYTLPE
+1001 DRDSEYTLPE
-1013 CGFTAPV
+1013 CGFTPPAD
-1020 GKEFDKWQLEING
+1020 KEFDKWQLEING

-1047 SKTTV
+1047 SNTTV

-1078 QEIIA
+1078 QETRA
-1083 KNAKFTVP
+1083 KNDKFTIP

-1109 VGQEDAV
+1109 VGEEGAV
-1116 NKVPGEKV
+1116 NKLPGEKII
-1124 VAKEDITLKAVW
+1124 AKEGITLKAIW
-1136 EKQITVSFNN
+1136 KKQVTISFNN
-1146 GGEEITGVLPSGIVT
+1146 GSEEIVGTLPNEIVT
-1161 SAGKTVYLPL
+1161 SIGKKIYLPL
-1171 PKFKAKNENKAFA
+1171 PKFKAKNDNKVFA

-1208 IAVWKD
+1208 TAVWKD
-1214 KTPEVEYTTLKFE
+1214 KTPEVKYATVKFT
-1227 YEDSSIGM
+1227 YNGNSIGM
-1235 KERKYVLDSK
+1235 KTRKYVVGSN
-1245 VTMPKFSGKIPEG
+1245 VAMPKFTGTIPQG
-1258 KGEFSHWK
+1258 QGAFSHWK
-1266 AVNNKEVIERLE
+1266 VVNDTDTIEKLEV
-1278 AGDSF
+1278 GDVF
-1283 TIKGDTVATPVFK
+1283 TIKGDAVATPVFK
-1296 EVQPPKVTLKLTANT
+1296 EKEIPKKVTLKINVGKKPLTIKNNAKT
-1311 KLLKITKKTK
+1311 AKLKLKITG
-1321 AAKLKFTIR
+1321 AGIADLKLLNAT
-1330 GEGISIQDIKALKGV
+1330 LM
-1345 LTKGKTNITGVSLK
+1345 KGKTKITDVSLK
-1359 TIGKGGVFTINL
+1359 NIKKNGVLEIVL
-1371 NKKLIAKIKK
+1371 NKKMINKIKGK
-1381 KRGALVFTILKGEKT
+1381 KAKKLNLTFTIFEGQKT
-1396 KATSVKIKVVIKK
+1396 KGASAVIKVQFKK
-1409 K
+1409 

>member
-9 SFTLTLAMLITVFMP
+9 SLTLSLAMLITAFMP
-24 SMAASSKQS
+24 SMAASSKQ
-33 EKNVNAAHVSKVS
+33 
-46 QKKFV
+46 
-51 SRSKSNNKTGKK
+51 G
-63 VKEKNAKSKSKKPSD
+63 EKNAGNAYTKKVGVKKLAGKSKPGSKIVKKAKGKTTKSNRKNPAKPTG
-78 PRTRAKMVKITFDAG
+78 RETMVKITFDAG
-93 EGSGDM
+93 GGNGEM
-99 EEEEVEKGSEYEL
+99 KEEEVEKNSEYEL
-112 PDCGFDPPND
+112 PECEFEPPSEA
-122 KKEFSM
+122 KEFSE
-128 WEVTIGTK
+128 WEVRIGK
-136 APKLYGKDDS
+136 AAPKLYKKDDTIIAS
-146 IKATD
+146 D
-151 NVKCKAIWRN
+151 NVKCKAIWKN

-176 KDELCSIDE
+176 EDEFSSLDE

-607 DSAEDK
+607 DPAEDK

-681 TVTGFPAVDKMPGES
+681 TVTGFPAVDKMPGDS
-696 IVASDNITVKA
+696 IVASDN
-707 MWKEKTPPPAP
+707 
-718 APVKVNVMFN
+718 
-728 GNTGSG
+728 
-734 SMPVVEVEKG
+734 
-744 SNYTLP
+744 
-750 VCSFTAPADKEFDKW
+750 
-765 SVTVTGSPA
+765 
-774 VDKMPGE
+774 
-781 SIVASDSIT
+781 IT

-861 NKMPGES
+861 DKMPGES

-971 EKAAPPVPP
+971 EKSAPPVPP

-996 TMPEV
+996 TMSEVEV
-1001 DVNRDSEYTLPE
+1001 DRDSEYTLPE
-1013 CGFTAPV
+1013 CGFTPPAD
-1020 GKEFDKWQLEING
+1020 KEFDKWQLEING

-1047 SKTTV
+1047 SNTTV

-1078 QEIIA
+1078 QETIA
-1083 KNAKFTVP
+1083 KNDKFTIP

-1109 VGQEDAV
+1109 VGEEGAV
-1116 NKVPGEKV
+1116 NKLPGEKII
-1124 VAKEDITLKAVW
+1124 AKEGITLKAIW
-1136 EKQITVSFNN
+1136 KKQVTISFNN
-1146 GGEEITGVLPSGIVT
+1146 GSEEIVGTLPNEIVT
-1161 SAGKTVYLPL
+1161 SIGKKIYLPL
-1171 PKFKAKNENKAFA
+1171 PKFKAKNDNKVFA

-1208 IAVWKD
+1208 TAVWKD

>member
-589 FTAPEGMEFDK
+589 FPAPEGMEFDK

-638 VTFDKNGGS
+638 VTFDKNSGS

-652 KAVVKDSEYTLP
+652 KAVVKDSE
-664 VCRFT
+664 
-669 APADKEF
+669 
-676 DKWSV
+676 
-681 TVTGFPAVDKMPGES
+681 
-696 IVASDNITVKA
+696 
-707 MWKEKTPPPAP
+707 
-718 APVKVNVMFN
+718 
-728 GNTGSG
+728 
-734 SMPVVEVEKG
+734 
-744 SNYTLP
+744 YTLP

-781 SIVASDSIT
+781 SIVASDNVE

-820 SMPDKEVVK
+820 SMPAVEVEK
-829 DSEFTLPVCGFTA
+829 GSNYTLPVCSFTA
-842 PADKEFDKWLVT
+842 PADKEFDKWSVT
-854 VGAGSGV
+854 VTGFPAV
-861 NKMPGES
+861 DKMPGES

-1020 GKEFDKWQLEING
+1020 GKEFDKWQLEMNG
-1033 FAKFAG
+1033 FTKFANK
-1039 PGEAFKVL
+1039 GEGFKVL
-1047 SKTTV
+1047 YDTIV

-1059 AVTEVGI
+1059 EVTEVNV
-1066 KYEANGGSGEMA
+1066 KYDANGGSGEMA
-1078 QEIIA
+1078 QETIA
-1083 KNAKFTVP
+1083 KNDKFTIP

-1109 VGQEDAV
+1109 VGEEGAV
-1116 NKVPGEKV
+1116 NKLPGEKII
-1124 VAKEDITLKAVW
+1124 AKEGITLKAIW
-1136 EKQITVSFNN
+1136 KKQVTISFNN
-1146 GGEEITGVLPSGIVT
+1146 GSEEIVGTLPNEIVT
-1161 SAGKTVYLPL
+1161 SIGKKIYLPL
-1171 PKFKAKNENKAFA
+1171 PKFKAKNDNKVFA

-1208 IAVWKD
+1208 TAVWKD
-1214 KTPEVEYTTLKFE
+1214 KTPEVKYATVKFT
-1227 YEDSSIGM
+1227 YNGNSIGM
-1235 KERKYVLDSK
+1235 KTRKYVVGSN
-1245 VTMPKFSGKIPEG
+1245 VAMPKFSGKIPEG

>member
-24 SMAASSKQS
+24 SMAASSKQ
-33 EKNVNAAHVSKVS
+33 
-46 QKKFV
+46 
-51 SRSKSNNKTGKK
+51 G
-63 VKEKNAKSKSKKPSD
+63 EKNAGNAYTKKVGGKKLAGKSKLGSKIVKKAKGKTTKSNRKNPAKPTG
-78 PRTRAKMVKITFDAG
+78 RETMVKITFDAG
-93 EGSGDM
+93 GGNGEM
-99 EEEEVEKGSEYEL
+99 KEEEVEKNSEYEL
-112 PDCGFDPPND
+112 PECEFEPPSEA
-122 KKEFSM
+122 KEFSE
-128 WEVTIGTK
+128 WEVRIGK
-136 APKLYGKDDS
+136 AAPKLYKKDDTIIAS
-146 IKATD
+146 D
-151 NVKCKAIWRN
+151 NVKCKAIWKN

-176 KDELCSIDE
+176 EDEFSSLDE
-185 EYKVSRC
+185 EYEVPRC
-192 SIKPPAGKVFDH
+192 SIKPPAGKVFSK

-250 AGGNMNPEYIAMNSN
+250 AGGNMNPEYVAMNSN

-384 DLFIKAIWKNAPS
+384 DLFIKAMWKNAPS
-397 TKFNIKFDKNG
+397 TKFNIKFNKNG

-512 PAGMIFDK
+512 PAGMVFDK

-607 DSAEDK
+607 DPAEDK

-696 IVASDNITVKA
+696 IVA
-707 MWKEKTPPPAP
+707 
-718 APVKVNVMFN
+718 
-728 GNTGSG
+728 
-734 SMPVVEVEKG
+734 
-744 SNYTLP
+744 
-750 VCSFTAPADKEFDKW
+750 
-765 SVTVTGSPA
+765 
-774 VDKMPGE
+774 
-781 SIVASDSIT
+781 
-790 VKAMWKE
+790 
-797 KTPPPAPAPVKVNVT
+797 
-812 FNGNTGSG
+812 
-820 SMPDKEVVK
+820 
-829 DSEFTLPVCGFTA
+829 
-842 PADKEFDKWLVT
+842 
-854 VGAGSGV
+854 
-861 NKMPGES
+861 
-868 IVAGGDVSVTA
+868 GGDVSVTA
-879 MWKAKTVPPVPPVPV
+879 MWKAKTVPPVPPIPV

-996 TMPEV
+996 TMSEVEV
-1001 DVNRDSEYTLPE
+1001 DRDSEYTLPE
-1013 CGFTAPV
+1013 CGFTPPAD
-1020 GKEFDKWQLEING
+1020 KEFDKWQLEMNG
-1033 FAKFAG
+1033 FTKFANK
-1039 PGEAFKVL
+1039 GEGFKVL
-1047 SKTTV
+1047 YDTVV

-1059 AVTEVGI
+1059 EVTEVNV
-1066 KYEANGGSGEMA
+1066 KYDANGGSGEMPR
-1078 QEIIA
+1078 ETA
-1083 KNAKFTVP
+1083 KKNGKFTVP
-1091 ACEYK
+1091 ACEYA
-1096 APAGSAFKHWEVT
+1096 APSNSTFKHWEVT
-1109 VGQEDAV
+1109 VGQESAV

-1136 EKQITVSFNN
+1136 EKQINVSFNN
-1146 GGEEITGVLPSGIVT
+1146 GGEEITGVLPSGIMT
-1161 SAGKTVYLPL
+1161 SSGKTVYLPL
-1171 PKFKAKNENKAFA
+1171 PEFKAKNENKLFV
-1184 AWEDSNKKQYKPGS
+1184 AWEDPNHKQYKPGVTFVADS
-1198 AFLAGDDAKF
+1198 DVEFT
-1208 IAVWKD
+1208 AVWKD
-1214 KTPEVEYTTLKFE
+1214 KAPEVKYATVKFT
-1227 YEDSSIGM
+1227 YNGNSIGM
-1235 KERKYVLDSK
+1235 KTRKYVVGSN
-1245 VTMPKFSGKIPEG
+1245 VAMPKFTGTIPQG
-1258 KGEFSHWK
+1258 QGAFSHWK
-1266 AVNNKEVIERLE
+1266 VVNDTDTIEKLEV
-1278 AGDSF
+1278 GDVF
-1283 TIKGDTVATPVFK
+1283 TIKGDAVATPVFK
-1296 EVQPPKVTLKLTANT
+1296 EKEIPKKVTLKINVGKKPLTIKNNAKT
-1311 KLLKITKKTK
+1311 AKLKLKITGAGITDL
-1321 AAKLKFTIR
+1321 KLLNAT
-1330 GEGISIQDIKALKGV
+1330 LM
-1345 LTKGKTNITGVSLK
+1345 KGKTKITDVSLK
-1359 TIGKGGVFTINL
+1359 NIKKNGVLEIVL
-1371 NKKLIAKIKK
+1371 NKKMINKIKGK
-1381 KRGALVFTILKGEKT
+1381 KAKKLNLTFTIFEGQKT
-1396 KATSVKIKVVIKK
+1396 KGASAVIKVQFKK
-1409 K
+1409 

>member
-9 SFTLTLAMLITVFMP
+9 SLILSLAMLITAFMP
-24 SMAASSKQS
+24 SMAASSK
-33 EKNVNAAHVSKVS
+33 
-46 QKKFV
+46 
-51 SRSKSNNKTGKK
+51 RG
-63 VKEKNAKSKSKKPSD
+63 EKNAGNAYTKKVGGKKLAGKSKPGSKIVKKAKGKTTKSNRKNPAKPTG
-78 PRTRAKMVKITFDAG
+78 RETMVKITFDAG
-93 EGSGDM
+93 GGNGEM
-99 EEEEVEKGSEYEL
+99 KEEEVEKNSEYEL
-112 PDCGFDPPND
+112 PECEFEPPSEA
-122 KKEFSM
+122 KEFSE
-128 WEVTIGTK
+128 WEVRIGK
-136 APKLYGKDDS
+136 AAPKLYKKDDTIIAS
-146 IKATD
+146 D
-151 NVKCKAIWRN
+151 NVKCKVIWKN

-176 KDELCSIDE
+176 EDEFSSLDE
-185 EYKVSRC
+185 EYEVPRC
-192 SIKPPAGKVFDH
+192 SIKPPAGKVFSK

-213 KDIKPGETITVLAD
+213 KDIKPGETISVIAD

-250 AGGNMNPEYIAMNSN
+250 AGGNMNPEYAAMNSN

-278 TGFRGYNV
+278 TGLRGYKV

-308 KLEAVFEDMHMI
+308 TLEAVFEDMYMI
-320 HIDPNAPDENEETD
+320 HIDPNAPDENEDTD

-349 DAPPGKVFDYWEVKT
+349 DAPSGKVFDYWEVKT
-364 DENAPTGETKQ
+364 DENAPTGESKQ

-397 TKFNIKFDKNG
+397 TKFNIKFNKNG

-476 IPVVQYDPNEGT
+476 IPVVQYDSNEGT

-607 DSAEDK
+607 DPAEDK

-696 IVASDNITVKA
+696 IVASDNVEVKA

-718 APVKVNVMFN
+718 APVKVNVAFN

-734 SMPVVEVEKG
+734 NMPAVEVEKG

-750 VCSFTAPADKEFDKW
+750 VCSFIAPADKEFDKW

-781 SIVASDSIT
+781 SIVA
-790 VKAMWKE
+790 
-797 KTPPPAPAPVKVNVT
+797 
-812 FNGNTGSG
+812 
-820 SMPDKEVVK
+820 
-829 DSEFTLPVCGFTA
+829 
-842 PADKEFDKWLVT
+842 
-854 VGAGSGV
+854 
-861 NKMPGES
+861 
-868 IVAGGDVSVTA
+868 GGDVSVTA
-879 MWKAKTVPPVPPVPV
+879 MWKAKTVPPVPPIPV

-996 TMPEV
+996 TMSEVEV
-1001 DVNRDSEYTLPE
+1001 DRDSEYTLPE
-1013 CGFTAPV
+1013 CGFTPPAD
-1020 GKEFDKWQLEING
+1020 KEFDKWQLEMNG
-1033 FAKFAG
+1033 FTKFAG

-1047 SKTTV
+1047 SNTTV

-1078 QEIIA
+1078 QETIA
-1083 KNAKFTVP
+1083 KNDKFTIP

-1109 VGQEDAV
+1109 VGEEGAV
-1116 NKVPGEKV
+1116 NKLPGEKII
-1124 VAKEDITLKAVW
+1124 AKEGITLKAIW
-1136 EKQITVSFNN
+1136 KKQVTISFNN
-1146 GGEEITGVLPSGIVT
+1146 GSEEIVGTLPNEIVT
-1161 SAGKTVYLPL
+1161 SIGKKIYLPL
-1171 PKFKAKNENKAFA
+1171 PKFKAKNDNKVFA

-1208 IAVWKD
+1208 TAVWED
-1214 KTPEVEYTTLKFE
+1214 KTPEVKYATVKFT
-1227 YEDSSIGM
+1227 YNGNSIGM
-1235 KERKYVLDSK
+1235 KTRKYVVGSN
-1245 VTMPKFSGKIPEG
+1245 VAMPKFTGTIPQG
-1258 KGEFSHWK
+1258 QGAFSHWK
-1266 AVNNKEVIERLE
+1266 VVNDTDTIEKLEV
-1278 AGDSF
+1278 GDVF
-1283 TIKGDTVATPVFK
+1283 TIKGDAVATPVFK
-1296 EVQPPKVTLKLTANT
+1296 EKEIPKKVTLKINVGKKPLTIKNNAKT
-1311 KLLKITKKTK
+1311 AKLKLKITG
-1321 AAKLKFTIR
+1321 AGIADLKLLNAT
-1330 GEGISIQDIKALKGV
+1330 LM
-1345 LTKGKTNITGVSLK
+1345 KGKTKITDVSLK
-1359 TIGKGGVFTINL
+1359 NIKKNGVLEIVL
-1371 NKKLIAKIKK
+1371 NKKMINKIKGK
-1381 KRGALVFTILKGEKT
+1381 KAKKLNLTFTIFEGQKT
-1396 KATSVKIKVVIKK
+1396 KGASAVIKVQFKK
-1409 K
+1409 

>member
-185 EYKVSRC
+185 EYEVSRC

-213 KDIKPGETITVLAD
+213 KDIKPGEIITVLAD

-250 AGGNMNPEYIAMNSN
+250 AGGNMNPEYAAMNSN

-278 TGFRGYNV
+278 TGLRGYKV

-308 KLEAVFEDMHMI
+308 TLEAVFEDMHMI

-384 DLFIKAIWKNAPS
+384 DLFIKAMWKNAPS
-397 TKFNIKFDKNG
+397 IKFNIKFDKNG

-452 TYEDTSGDWIHV
+452 TYEDTSNDWIHV

-628 AMWRAKPKVN
+628 AMWKTK
-638 VTFDKNGGS
+638 T
-647 GNMPA
+647 
-652 KAVVKDSEYTLP
+652 
-664 VCRFT
+664 
-669 APADKEF
+669 
-676 DKWSV
+676 
-681 TVTGFPAVDKMPGES
+681 
-696 IVASDNITVKA
+696 
-707 MWKEKTPPPAP
+707 TPP
-718 APVKVNVMFN
+718 
-728 GNTGSG
+728 
-734 SMPVVEVEKG
+734 
-744 SNYTLP
+744 L
-750 VCSFTAPADKEFDKW
+750 
-765 SVTVTGSPA
+765 
-774 VDKMPGE
+774 
-781 SIVASDSIT
+781 
-790 VKAMWKE
+790 
-797 KTPPPAPAPVKVNVT
+797 
-812 FNGNTGSG
+812 
-820 SMPDKEVVK
+820 
-829 DSEFTLPVCGFTA
+829 
-842 PADKEFDKWLVT
+842 
-854 VGAGSGV
+854 
-861 NKMPGES
+861 
-868 IVAGGDVSVTA
+868 
-879 MWKAKTVPPVPPVPV
+879 PPVPV

-996 TMPEV
+996 TMSEVEV
-1001 DVNRDSEYTLPE
+1001 DRDSEYTLPE

-1020 GKEFDKWQLEING
+1020 GKEFDKWQLEMNG
-1033 FAKFAG
+1033 FTKFANK
-1039 PGEAFKVL
+1039 GEGFKVL
-1047 SKTTV
+1047 YDTVV

-1059 AVTEVGI
+1059 EVTEVNV
-1066 KYEANGGSGEMA
+1066 KYDANGGSGEMPR
-1078 QEIIA
+1078 ETA
-1083 KNAKFTVP
+1083 KKNGKFTVP
-1091 ACEYK
+1091 ACEYA
-1096 APAGSAFKHWEVT
+1096 APSNSTFKHWEVT
-1109 VGQEDAV
+1109 VGQESAV

-1124 VAKEDITLKAVW
+1124 VAKEDITLKVVW
-1136 EKQITVSFNN
+1136 EKQINISFNN
-1146 GGEEITGVLPSGIVT
+1146 GGEEITGVLPSGIMT
-1161 SAGKTVYLPL
+1161 SSGKTVYLPL
-1171 PKFKAKNENKAFA
+1171 PKFKAKNENKEFV
-1184 AWEDSNKKQYKPGS
+1184 AWEDSNHKLYKPGATFVAS
-1198 AFLAGDDAKF
+1198 SDVEFS
-1208 IAVWKD
+1208 AVWKD
-1214 KTPEVEYTTLKFE
+1214 KAPEVKYATMKFA
-1227 YEDSSIGM
+1227 YNGNSIGM
-1235 KERKYVLDSK
+1235 KTRKYVVESN
-1245 VTMPKFSGKIPEG
+1245 VAMPKFTGTIPQG
-1258 KGEFSHWK
+1258 QGAFSHWK
-1266 AVNNKEVIERLE
+1266 VVNDTDTIEKLEV
-1278 AGDSF
+1278 GDVF
-1283 TIKGDTVATPVFK
+1283 TIKGDVVATPVFK
-1296 EVQPPKVTLKLTANT
+1296 EKEIPKKVTLKINVGKKPLTIKNNAKT
-1311 KLLKITKKTK
+1311 AKLKLKITG
-1321 AAKLKFTIR
+1321 AGIADLKLLNAT
-1330 GEGISIQDIKALKGV
+1330 LM
-1345 LTKGKTNITGVSLK
+1345 KGKTKITDVSLK
-1359 TIGKGGVFTINL
+1359 NIKKNGVLEIVL
-1371 NKKLIAKIKK
+1371 NKKMINKIKGK
-1381 KRGALVFTILKGEKT
+1381 KAKKLNLTFTIFEGQKT
-1396 KATSVKIKVVIKK
+1396 KGASAVIKVQFKK
-1409 K
+1409 

>member
-185 EYKVSRC
+185 EYEVSRC

-213 KDIKPGETITVLAD
+213 KDIKPGEIITVLAD

-527 FIKDFNPGA
+527 FIKDFNLGA

-638 VTFDKNGGS
+638 VTFDKNSGS

-652 KAVVKDSEYTLP
+652 KAVVKDSE
-664 VCRFT
+664 
-669 APADKEF
+669 
-676 DKWSV
+676 
-681 TVTGFPAVDKMPGES
+681 
-696 IVASDNITVKA
+696 
-707 MWKEKTPPPAP
+707 
-718 APVKVNVMFN
+718 
-728 GNTGSG
+728 
-734 SMPVVEVEKG
+734 
-744 SNYTLP
+744 YTLP

-765 SVTVTGSPA
+765 SVTVTGFSA
-774 VDKMPGE
+774 VDKVPGE
-781 SIVASDSIT
+781 SIVASDNVE

-829 DSEFTLPVCGFTA
+829 DSEFTLPVCSFTA
-842 PADKEFDKWLVT
+842 PADKEFDKWSVT
-854 VGAGSGV
+854 VTGFPAV
-861 NKMPGES
+861 DKMPGES

-996 TMPEV
+996 TMSEVEV
-1001 DVNRDSEYTLPE
+1001 DRDSEYTLPE
-1013 CGFTAPV
+1013 CGFTPPAD
-1020 GKEFDKWQLEING
+1020 KEFDKWQLEING

-1047 SKTTV
+1047 SNTTV

-1078 QEIIA
+1078 QETIA
-1083 KNAKFTVP
+1083 KNDKFTIP

-1096 APAGSAFKHWEVT
+1096 APAGLAFKHWEVT
-1109 VGQEDAV
+1109 VGEEGAV
-1116 NKVPGEKV
+1116 NKLPGEKII
-1124 VAKEDITLKAVW
+1124 AKEGITLKAIW
-1136 EKQITVSFNN
+1136 KKQVTISFNN
-1146 GGEEITGVLPSGIVT
+1146 GSEEIVGTLPNEIVT
-1161 SAGKTVYLPL
+1161 SIGKKIYLPL
-1171 PKFKAKNENKAFA
+1171 PKFKAKNDNKVFA

-1208 IAVWKD
+1208 TAVWED
-1214 KTPEVEYTTLKFE
+1214 KTPEVKYATVKFT
-1227 YEDSSIGM
+1227 YNGNSIGM
-1235 KERKYVLDSK
+1235 KTRKYVVGSN
-1245 VTMPKFSGKIPEG
+1245 VAMPKFTGTIPQG
-1258 KGEFSHWK
+1258 QGAFSHWK
-1266 AVNNKEVIERLE
+1266 VVNDTDTIEKLEV
-1278 AGDSF
+1278 GDVF
-1283 TIKGDTVATPVFK
+1283 TIKGDAIATPVFK
-1296 EVQPPKVTLKLTANT
+1296 EKEIPKKVTLKINVGKKPLTIKNNAKT
-1311 KLLKITKKTK
+1311 AKLKLKITG
-1321 AAKLKFTIR
+1321 AGIADLKLLNAT
-1330 GEGISIQDIKALKGV
+1330 LM
-1345 LTKGKTNITGVSLK
+1345 KGKTKITDVSLK
-1359 TIGKGGVFTINL
+1359 NIKKNGVLEIVL
-1371 NKKLIAKIKK
+1371 NKKMINKIKGK
-1381 KRGALVFTILKGEKT
+1381 KAKKLNLTFTIFEGQKT
-1396 KATSVKIKVVIKK
+1396 KGASAVIKVQFKK
-1409 K
+1409 

>member
-9 SFTLTLAMLITVFMP
+9 SLILSLAMLITAFMP
-24 SMAASSKQS
+24 SMAASSKQ
-33 EKNVNAAHVSKVS
+33 EKNNAGNAYTKKVGGKKLAGKSKPGSKIV
-46 QKKFV
+46 KKAKGKTT
-51 SRSKSNNKTGKK
+51 KSNRKNPAKPTGR
-63 VKEKNAKSKSKKPSD
+63 E
-78 PRTRAKMVKITFDAG
+78 TMVKITFDAG
-93 EGSGDM
+93 GGNGEM
-99 EEEEVEKGSEYEL
+99 KEEEVEKNSEYEL
-112 PDCGFDPPND
+112 PECEFEPPSEA
-122 KKEFSM
+122 KEFSE
-128 WEVTIGTK
+128 WEVRIGK
-136 APKLYGKDDS
+136 AAPKLYKKDDTIIAS
-146 IKATD
+146 D
-151 NVKCKAIWRN
+151 NVKCKAIWKN

-176 KDELCSIDE
+176 EDEFSSLDE
-185 EYKVSRC
+185 EYEVPRC
-192 SIKPPAGKVFDH
+192 SIKPPAGKVFSK

-213 KDIKPGETITVLAD
+213 KDIKPGEIITVLAD

-250 AGGNMNPEYIAMNSN
+250 AGGNMNPEYAAMNSN

-278 TGFRGYNV
+278 TGLRGYKV

-308 KLEAVFEDMHMI
+308 TLEAVFEDMYMI
-320 HIDPNAPDENEETD
+320 HIDPNAPDENEDTD

-349 DAPPGKVFDYWEVKT
+349 DAPSGKVFDYWEVKT
-364 DENAPTGETKQ
+364 DENAPTGESKQ

-397 TKFNIKFDKNG
+397 TKFNIKFNKNG

-607 DSAEDK
+607 DPAEDK

-652 KAVVKDSEYTLP
+652 KAIVKDSEYPFP

-707 MWKEKTPPPAP
+707 
-718 APVKVNVMFN
+718 
-728 GNTGSG
+728 
-734 SMPVVEVEKG
+734 
-744 SNYTLP
+744 
-750 VCSFTAPADKEFDKW
+750 
-765 SVTVTGSPA
+765 
-774 VDKMPGE
+774 
-781 SIVASDSIT
+781 I
-790 VKAMWKE
+790 WKE

-820 SMPDKEVVK
+820 SMPAVEVEK
-829 DSEFTLPVCGFTA
+829 GSNYTLPVCGFTA
-842 PADKEFDKWLVT
+842 PADKEFDKWSV
-854 VGAGSGV
+854 VVAGSPAV
-861 NKMPGES
+861 DKWPGES

-906 GNGNMDLIQVEKGSN
+906 GSGNMDLIQVEKGSN

-987 TFKPNGGTQ
+987 TFNPNGGTQ
-996 TMPEV
+996 TMSEVEV
-1001 DVNRDSEYTLPE
+1001 DRDSEYTLPE
-1013 CGFTAPV
+1013 CGFTPPAD
-1020 GKEFDKWQLEING
+1020 KEFDKWQLEMNG

-1047 SKTTV
+1047 SNTTV

-1078 QEIIA
+1078 QETIA
-1083 KNAKFTVP
+1083 KNDKFTIP

-1109 VGQEDAV
+1109 IGEEGAV
-1116 NKVPGEKV
+1116 NKLPGEKII
-1124 VAKEDITLKAVW
+1124 AKEGITLKAIW
-1136 EKQITVSFNN
+1136 KKQVTISFNN
-1146 GGEEITGVLPSGIVT
+1146 GSEEIVGTLPNEIVT
-1161 SAGKTVYLPL
+1161 SIGKKIYLPL
-1171 PKFKAKNENKAFA
+1171 PKFKAKNDNKVFA

-1208 IAVWKD
+1208 TAVWKD

-1311 KLLKITKKTK
+1311 KLLKITKKNK

>member
-9 SFTLTLAMLITVFMP
+9 SLTLMLAMLITVFMP

-185 EYKVSRC
+185 EYEVSRC

-213 KDIKPGETITVLAD
+213 KDIKPGEIITVLAD

-239 DVYKISYLPGG
+239 DVCKISYLPGG
-250 AGGNMNPEYIAMNSN
+250 AGGNMNPEYVAMNSN

-349 DAPPGKVFDYWEVKT
+349 DAPSGKVFDYWEVKT
-364 DENAPTGETKQ
+364 DENAPTGESKQ

-397 TKFNIKFDKNG
+397 TKFNIKFNKNG

-607 DSAEDK
+607 DPAEDK
-613 NPGEKVTASDNIKVT
+613 NLGEKVTASDNIKVT

-676 DKWSV
+676 DKWSI
-681 TVTGFPAVDKMPGES
+681 TVTGFPAVDKMPGER
-696 IVASDNITVKA
+696 
-707 MWKEKTPPPAP
+707 
-718 APVKVNVMFN
+718 
-728 GNTGSG
+728 
-734 SMPVVEVEKG
+734 
-744 SNYTLP
+744 
-750 VCSFTAPADKEFDKW
+750 
-765 SVTVTGSPA
+765 
-774 VDKMPGE
+774 
-781 SIVASDSIT
+781 
-790 VKAMWKE
+790 
-797 KTPPPAPAPVKVNVT
+797 
-812 FNGNTGSG
+812 
-820 SMPDKEVVK
+820 
-829 DSEFTLPVCGFTA
+829 
-842 PADKEFDKWLVT
+842 
-854 VGAGSGV
+854 
-861 NKMPGES
+861 

-1001 DVNRDSEYTLPE
+1001 EVNRDSEYTLPE

-1020 GKEFDKWQLEING
+1020 GKEFDKWQLEMNG
-1033 FAKFAG
+1033 FTKFANK
-1039 PGEAFKVL
+1039 GEGFKVL
-1047 SKTTV
+1047 YDTVV

-1059 AVTEVGI
+1059 EVTEVNV
-1066 KYEANGGSGEMA
+1066 KYNANSGSGEMS
-1078 QEIIA
+1078 QETA
-1083 KNAKFTVP
+1083 KKNAKFTVP
-1091 ACEYK
+1091 ACEYA
-1096 APAGSAFKHWEVT
+1096 APSNSIFKHWEVT
-1109 VGQEDAV
+1109 VGQESAV

-1136 EKQITVSFNN
+1136 EKQINVSFNN
-1146 GGEEITGVLPSGIVT
+1146 GGEEITGVLPSGIMT
-1161 SAGKTVYLPL
+1161 SSGKTVYLPL
-1171 PKFKAKNENKAFA
+1171 PEFKAKNENKLFV
-1184 AWEDSNKKQYKPGS
+1184 AWEDPNHKQYKPGATFVADS
-1198 AFLAGDDAKF
+1198 DVEFT
-1208 IAVWKD
+1208 AVWKD
-1214 KTPEVEYTTLKFE
+1214 KAPEVKYAAMKFT
-1227 YEDSSIGM
+1227 YNGNSIGM
-1235 KERKYVLDSK
+1235 KTRKYVVGSN
-1245 VTMPKFSGKIPEG
+1245 VAMPKFTGTIPQG
-1258 KGEFSHWK
+1258 QGAFSHWK
-1266 AVNNKEVIERLE
+1266 VVNDTDTIEKLEV
-1278 AGDSF
+1278 GDVF
-1283 TIKGDTVATPVFK
+1283 TIKGDAVATPVFK
-1296 EVQPPKVTLKLTANT
+1296 EKEIPKKVTLKINVGKKPLTIKNNAKT
-1311 KLLKITKKTK
+1311 SKLKLKITG
-1321 AAKLKFTIR
+1321 AGIADLKLLNAT
-1330 GEGISIQDIKALKGV
+1330 LM
-1345 LTKGKTNITGVSLK
+1345 KGKTKITDVSLK
-1359 TIGKGGVFTINL
+1359 NIKKNGVLEIVL
-1371 NKKLIAKIKK
+1371 NKKMINKIKGK
-1381 KRGALVFTILKGEKT
+1381 KAKKLNLTFTIFEGQKT
-1396 KATSVKIKVVIKK
+1396 KGASAVIKVQFKK
-1409 K
+1409 

>member
-9 SFTLTLAMLITVFMP
+9 SLTLTLAMLITVFMP
-24 SMAASSKQS
+24 SMAVSSKQ
-33 EKNVNAAHVSKVS
+33 
-46 QKKFV
+46 
-51 SRSKSNNKTGKK
+51 G
-63 VKEKNAKSKSKKPSD
+63 EKNAGNAYTKKVGGKKLAGKSKPGSKIVKKAKGKTTKSNRKNPAKPTG
-78 PRTRAKMVKITFDAG
+78 RETMVKITFDAG
-93 EGSGDM
+93 GGNGEM
-99 EEEEVEKGSEYEL
+99 KEEEVEKNSEYEL
-112 PDCGFDPPND
+112 PECEFEPPSEA
-122 KKEFSM
+122 KEFSE
-128 WEVTIGTK
+128 WEVRIGK
-136 APKLYGKDDS
+136 AAPKLYKKDDTIIAS
-146 IKATD
+146 D
-151 NVKCKAIWRN
+151 NVKCKAIWKN

-185 EYKVSRC
+185 EYEVPRC
-192 SIKPPAGKVFDH
+192 SIKPPAGKVFSK

-213 KDIKPGETITVLAD
+213 KDIKPGETISVIAD

-250 AGGNMNPEYIAMNSN
+250 AGGNMNPEYAAMNSN

-278 TGFRGYNV
+278 TGLRGYKV

-308 KLEAVFEDMHMI
+308 TLEAVFEDMYMI
-320 HIDPNAPDENEETD
+320 HIDPNAPDENEDTD

-349 DAPPGKVFDYWEVKT
+349 DAPSGKVFDYWEVKT
-364 DENAPTGETKQ
+364 DENAPTGESKQ

-397 TKFNIKFDKNG
+397 TKFNIKFNKNG

-420 DSWFEIP
+420 NSWFEIP

-488 GSIPDEWVEEGNEY
+488 GSIPDEWVEEGNAY

-669 APADKEF
+669 APANKEF

-707 MWKEKTPPPAP
+707 IWKEKTPPPAP
-718 APVKVNVMFN
+718 APVKV
-728 GNTGSG
+728 
-734 SMPVVEVEKG
+734 K
-744 SNYTLP
+744 
-750 VCSFTAPADKEFDKW
+750 
-765 SVTVTGSPA
+765 
-774 VDKMPGE
+774 
-781 SIVASDSIT
+781 
-790 VKAMWKE
+790 
-797 KTPPPAPAPVKVNVT
+797 VT

-868 IVAGGDVSVTA
+868 IVADGDVSVTA
-879 MWKAKTVPPVPPVPV
+879 MWKTKTTPPLPPVPV
-894 PDKANITFNKNG
+894 PEKANITFNKNG
-906 GNGNMDLIQVEKGSN
+906 GSGNMDVVQIEKGSN

-930 APTDKEFDK
+930 APADKEFNK
-939 WSVIIGS
+939 WSVTVGIMPAIE
-946 ATAVDKQPGEGIV
+946 KMPGERIV
-959 ASDNVAVTALWK
+959 ASADVAIKAIWK
-971 EKAAPPVPP
+971 DKAGLPPVT
-980 APDKVKI
+980 DKVKI

-1001 DVNRDSEYTLPE
+1001 EVDRDSEYTLPE
-1013 CGFTAPV
+1013 CGFTPPAD
-1020 GKEFDKWQLEING
+1020 KEFDKWQLEMNG
-1033 FAKFAG
+1033 FTKFANK
-1039 PGEAFKVL
+1039 GEGFKVL
-1047 SKTTV
+1047 YDTVV

-1059 AVTEVGI
+1059 EVTEVNV
-1066 KYEANGGSGEMA
+1066 KYDANSGSGEMS
-1078 QEIIA
+1078 QETA
-1083 KNAKFTVP
+1083 KKNAKFTVP
-1091 ACEYK
+1091 ACEYA
-1096 APAGSAFKHWEVT
+1096 APSNSIFKHWEVT
-1109 VGQEDAV
+1109 VGQESAV

-1136 EKQITVSFNN
+1136 EKQINVSFNN
-1146 GGEEITGVLPSGIVT
+1146 GGEEITGVLPSGIMT
-1161 SAGKTVYLPL
+1161 SSGKTVYLPL
-1171 PKFKAKNENKAFA
+1171 PEFKAKNENKLFV
-1184 AWEDSNKKQYKPGS
+1184 AWEDPNHKQYKPGATFVADS
-1198 AFLAGDDAKF
+1198 DVEFT
-1208 IAVWKD
+1208 AVWKD
-1214 KTPEVEYTTLKFE
+1214 KAPEVKYAAMKFT
-1227 YEDSSIGM
+1227 YNGNSIGM
-1235 KERKYVLDSK
+1235 KTRKYVVGSN
-1245 VTMPKFSGKIPEG
+1245 VAMPKFTGTIPQG
-1258 KGEFSHWK
+1258 QGAFSHWK
-1266 AVNNKEVIERLE
+1266 VVNDTDTIEKLEV
-1278 AGDSF
+1278 GDVF
-1283 TIKGDTVATPVFK
+1283 TIKGDAVATPVFK
-1296 EVQPPKVTLKLTANT
+1296 EKEIPKKVTLKINVGKKPLTIKNNA
-1311 KLLKITKKTK
+1311 KT
-1321 AAKLKFTIR
+1321 AKLKFKIT
-1330 GEGISIQDIKALKGV
+1330 GAGIADLK
-1345 LTKGKTNITGVSLK
+1345 LLNATLMKGKTKITDVSLK
-1359 TIGKGGVFTINL
+1359 NIKKNGVLEIVL
-1371 NKKLIAKIKK
+1371 NKKMINKIKGK
-1381 KRGALVFTILKGEKT
+1381 KAKKLNLTFTIFEGQKT
-1396 KATSVKIKVVIKK
+1396 KGASAVIKVQFKK
-1409 K
+1409 

>member
-9 SFTLTLAMLITVFMP
+9 SLTLMLAMLITVFMP

-536 KFTVTHD
+536 KFTITHD

-707 MWKEKTPPPAP
+707 IWKEKTPPPAP
-718 APVKVNVMFN
+718 APVKVNVTFN

-734 SMPVVEVEKG
+734 SMPAVEVEKG

-765 SVTVTGSPA
+765 SVTVTGFPA
-774 VDKMPGE
+774 VD
-781 SIVASDSIT
+781 
-790 VKAMWKE
+790 
-797 KTPPPAPAPVKVNVT
+797 
-812 FNGNTGSG
+812 
-820 SMPDKEVVK
+820 
-829 DSEFTLPVCGFTA
+829 
-842 PADKEFDKWLVT
+842 
-854 VGAGSGV
+854 
-861 NKMPGES
+861 KMPGES

-996 TMPEV
+996 TMSEVEV
-1001 DVNRDSEYTLPE
+1001 DRDSEYTLPE

-1020 GKEFDKWQLEING
+1020 GKEFDKWQLEMNG
-1033 FAKFAG
+1033 FTKFANK
-1039 PGEAFKVL
+1039 GEGFKVL
-1047 SKTTV
+1047 YDTVV

-1059 AVTEVGI
+1059 EVTEVKV
-1066 KYEANGGSGEMA
+1066 KYDANGGSGEMPW
-1078 QEIIA
+1078 ETA
-1083 KNAKFTVP
+1083 KKNGKFTVP
-1091 ACEYK
+1091 ACEYA
-1096 APAGSAFKHWEVT
+1096 APSNSTFKHWEVT
-1109 VGQEDAV
+1109 VGQESAV

-1161 SAGKTVYLPL
+1161 SAGKMVYLPL
-1171 PKFKAKNENKAFA
+1171 PKFKAKNENKEFV
-1184 AWEDSNKKQYKPGS
+1184 AWEDPNHKQYKPGATFVADS
-1198 AFLAGDDAKF
+1198 DVEFT
-1208 IAVWKD
+1208 AVWKD
-1214 KTPEVEYTTLKFE
+1214 KAPEVKYATVKFT
-1227 YEDSSIGM
+1227 YNGNSIGM
-1235 KERKYVLDSK
+1235 KTRKYVVGSN
-1245 VTMPKFSGKIPEG
+1245 VAMPKFTGTIPQG
-1258 KGEFSHWK
+1258 QGAFSHWK
-1266 AVNNKEVIERLE
+1266 VVNDTDTIEKLEV
-1278 AGDSF
+1278 GDVF
-1283 TIKGDTVATPVFK
+1283 TIKGDAVATPVFK
-1296 EVQPPKVTLKLTANT
+1296 EKEIPKKVTLKINVGKKPLTIKNNAKT
-1311 KLLKITKKTK
+1311 AKLKLKITGAGITDL
-1321 AAKLKFTIR
+1321 KLLNAT
-1330 GEGISIQDIKALKGV
+1330 LM
-1345 LTKGKTNITGVSLK
+1345 KGKTKITDVSLK
-1359 TIGKGGVFTINL
+1359 NIKKNGVLEIVL
-1371 NKKLIAKIKK
+1371 NKKMINKIKGK
-1381 KRGALVFTILKGEKT
+1381 KAKKLNLTFTIFEGQKT
-1396 KATSVKIKVVIKK
+1396 KGASAVIKVQFKK
-1409 K
+1409 

>member
-9 SFTLTLAMLITVFMP
+9 SLTLTLAMLITVFMP
-24 SMAASSKQS
+24 SMAVSSKQ
-33 EKNVNAAHVSKVS
+33 
-46 QKKFV
+46 
-51 SRSKSNNKTGKK
+51 G
-63 VKEKNAKSKSKKPSD
+63 EKNAGNAYTKKVGGKKLAGKSKLGSKIVKKAKGKTTKSSRKNPAKPTG
-78 PRTRAKMVKITFDAG
+78 RETMVKITFDAG
-93 EGSGDM
+93 GGNGEM
-99 EEEEVEKGSEYEL
+99 KEEEVEKNSEYEL
-112 PDCGFDPPND
+112 PECEFEPPSEA
-122 KKEFSM
+122 KEFSE
-128 WEVTIGTK
+128 WEVRIGK
-136 APKLYGKDDS
+136 AAPKLYKKDDTIIAS
-146 IKATD
+146 D
-151 NVKCKAIWRN
+151 NVKCKAIWKN

-176 KDELCSIDE
+176 EDEFSSLDE
-185 EYKVSRC
+185 EYEVPRC
-192 SIKPPAGKVFDH
+192 SIKPPAGKVFSK

-213 KDIKPGETITVLAD
+213 KDIKPGETISVIAD

-250 AGGNMNPEYIAMNSN
+250 AGGNMNPEYAAMNSN

-278 TGFRGYNV
+278 TGLRGYKV

-308 KLEAVFEDMHMI
+308 TLEAVFEDMYMI
-320 HIDPNAPDENEETD
+320 HIDPNAPDENEDTD

-349 DAPPGKVFDYWEVKT
+349 DAPSGKVFDYWEVKT
-364 DENAPTGETKQ
+364 DENAPTGESKQ

-397 TKFNIKFDKNG
+397 TKFNIKFNKNG

-452 TYEDTSGDWIHV
+452 TYEDTSGDWLHV

-536 KFTVTHD
+536 KFTITHD

-607 DSAEDK
+607 DPAEDK

-696 IVASDNITVKA
+696 IVA
-707 MWKEKTPPPAP
+707 
-718 APVKVNVMFN
+718 
-728 GNTGSG
+728 
-734 SMPVVEVEKG
+734 
-744 SNYTLP
+744 
-750 VCSFTAPADKEFDKW
+750 
-765 SVTVTGSPA
+765 
-774 VDKMPGE
+774 
-781 SIVASDSIT
+781 
-790 VKAMWKE
+790 
-797 KTPPPAPAPVKVNVT
+797 
-812 FNGNTGSG
+812 
-820 SMPDKEVVK
+820 
-829 DSEFTLPVCGFTA
+829 
-842 PADKEFDKWLVT
+842 
-854 VGAGSGV
+854 
-861 NKMPGES
+861 
-868 IVAGGDVSVTA
+868 GGDVSVTA

-930 APTDKEFDK
+930 APTDKKFDK

-996 TMPEV
+996 TMSEVEV
-1001 DVNRDSEYTLPE
+1001 DRDSEYTLPE
-1013 CGFTAPV
+1013 CGFTPPAD
-1020 GKEFDKWQLEING
+1020 KEFDKWQLEING

-1047 SKTTV
+1047 SNTTV

-1078 QEIIA
+1078 QETIA
-1083 KNAKFTVP
+1083 KNDKFTIP

-1096 APAGSAFKHWEVT
+1096 APAGLAFKHWEVT
-1109 VGQEDAV
+1109 VGEEGAV
-1116 NKVPGEKV
+1116 NKLPGEKII
-1124 VAKEDITLKAVW
+1124 AKEGITLKAIW
-1136 EKQITVSFNN
+1136 KKQVTISFNN
-1146 GGEEITGVLPSGIVT
+1146 GSEEIVGTLPNEIVT
-1161 SAGKTVYLPL
+1161 SIGKKIYLPL
-1171 PKFKAKNENKAFA
+1171 PKFKAKNDNKVFA

-1208 IAVWKD
+1208 TAVWED
-1214 KTPEVEYTTLKFE
+1214 KTPEVKYATVKFT
-1227 YEDSSIGM
+1227 YNGNSIGM
-1235 KERKYVLDSK
+1235 KTRKYVVGSN
-1245 VTMPKFSGKIPEG
+1245 VAMPKFTGTIPQG
-1258 KGEFSHWK
+1258 QGAFSHWK
-1266 AVNNKEVIERLE
+1266 VVNDTDTIEKLEV
-1278 AGDSF
+1278 GDVF
-1283 TIKGDTVATPVFK
+1283 TIKGDAVATPVFK
-1296 EVQPPKVTLKLTANT
+1296 EKEIPKKVTLKINVGKKPLTIKNNAKT
-1311 KLLKITKKTK
+1311 AKLKLKITG
-1321 AAKLKFTIR
+1321 AGIADLKLLNAT
-1330 GEGISIQDIKALKGV
+1330 LM
-1345 LTKGKTNITGVSLK
+1345 KGKTKITDVSLK
-1359 TIGKGGVFTINL
+1359 NIKKNGVLEIVL
-1371 NKKLIAKIKK
+1371 NKKMINKIKGK
-1381 KRGALVFTILKGEKT
+1381 KAKKLNLTFTIFEGQKT
-1396 KATSVKIKVVIKK
+1396 KGASAVIKVQFKK
-1409 K
+1409 

>member
-9 SFTLTLAMLITVFMP
+9 SLTLSLAMLITAFMP
-24 SMAASSKQS
+24 SMAASSKQ
-33 EKNVNAAHVSKVS
+33 
-46 QKKFV
+46 
-51 SRSKSNNKTGKK
+51 G
-63 VKEKNAKSKSKKPSD
+63 EKNAGNAYTKKVGVKKLAGKSKPGSKIVKKAKGKTTKSNRKNPAKPTG
-78 PRTRAKMVKITFDAG
+78 RETMVKITFDAG
-93 EGSGDM
+93 GGNGEM
-99 EEEEVEKGSEYEL
+99 KEEEVEKNSEYEL
-112 PDCGFDPPND
+112 PECEFEPPSEA
-122 KKEFSM
+122 KEFSE
-128 WEVTIGTK
+128 WEVRIGK
-136 APKLYGKDDS
+136 AAPKLYKKDDTIIAS
-146 IKATD
+146 D
-151 NVKCKAIWRN
+151 NVKCKAIWKN

-176 KDELCSIDE
+176 EDEFSSLDE
-185 EYKVSRC
+185 EYEVPRC
-192 SIKPPAGKVFDH
+192 SIKPPAGKVFSK

-213 KDIKPGETITVLAD
+213 KDIKPGETISVIAD

-250 AGGNMNPEYIAMNSN
+250 AGGNMNPEYAAMNSN

-278 TGFRGYNV
+278 TGLRGYKV

-308 KLEAVFEDMHMI
+308 TLEAVFEDMYMI
-320 HIDPNAPDENEETD
+320 HIDPNAPDENEDTD

-349 DAPPGKVFDYWEVKT
+349 DAPSGKVFDYWEVKT
-364 DENAPTGETKQ
+364 DENAPTGESKQ

-397 TKFNIKFDKNG
+397 TKFNIKFNKNG

-638 VTFDKNGGS
+638 VTFDKNSGS

-696 IVASDNITVKA
+696 IVA
-707 MWKEKTPPPAP
+707 
-718 APVKVNVMFN
+718 
-728 GNTGSG
+728 
-734 SMPVVEVEKG
+734 
-744 SNYTLP
+744 
-750 VCSFTAPADKEFDKW
+750 
-765 SVTVTGSPA
+765 
-774 VDKMPGE
+774 
-781 SIVASDSIT
+781 
-790 VKAMWKE
+790 
-797 KTPPPAPAPVKVNVT
+797 
-812 FNGNTGSG
+812 
-820 SMPDKEVVK
+820 
-829 DSEFTLPVCGFTA
+829 
-842 PADKEFDKWLVT
+842 
-854 VGAGSGV
+854 
-861 NKMPGES
+861 
-868 IVAGGDVSVTA
+868 GGDVSVTA
-879 MWKAKTVPPVPPVPV
+879 MWKAKTVPPVPPIPV

-996 TMPEV
+996 TMSEVEV
-1001 DVNRDSEYTLPE
+1001 DRDSEYTLPE
-1013 CGFTAPV
+1013 CGFTPPAD
-1020 GKEFDKWQLEING
+1020 KEFDKWQLEMNG
-1033 FAKFAG
+1033 FTKFANK
-1039 PGEAFKVL
+1039 GEGFKVL
-1047 SKTTV
+1047 YDTVV

-1059 AVTEVGI
+1059 EVTEVNV
-1066 KYEANGGSGEMA
+1066 KYDANGGSGEMPR
-1078 QEIIA
+1078 ETA
-1083 KNAKFTVP
+1083 KKNGKFTVP
-1091 ACEYK
+1091 ACEYA
-1096 APAGSAFKHWEVT
+1096 APSNSTFKHWEVT
-1109 VGQEDAV
+1109 VGQESAV

-1136 EKQITVSFNN
+1136 EKQINVSFNN
-1146 GGEEITGVLPSGIVT
+1146 GGEEITGVLPSGIMT
-1161 SAGKTVYLPL
+1161 SSGKTVYLPL
-1171 PKFKAKNENKAFA
+1171 PEFKAKNENKLFV
-1184 AWEDSNKKQYKPGS
+1184 AWEDPNHKQYKPGATFVADS
-1198 AFLAGDDAKF
+1198 DVEFT
-1208 IAVWKD
+1208 AVWKD
-1214 KTPEVEYTTLKFE
+1214 KAPEVKYATVKFT
-1227 YEDSSIGM
+1227 YNGNSIGM
-1235 KERKYVLDSK
+1235 KTRKYVVGSN
-1245 VTMPKFSGKIPEG
+1245 VAMPKFTGTIPQG
-1258 KGEFSHWK
+1258 QGAFSHWK
-1266 AVNNKEVIERLE
+1266 VVNDTDTIEKLEV
-1278 AGDSF
+1278 GDVF
-1283 TIKGDTVATPVFK
+1283 TIKGDAVATPVFK
-1296 EVQPPKVTLKLTANT
+1296 EKEIPKKVTLKINVGKKPLTIKNNT
-1311 KLLKITKKTK
+1311 KTAKLKLKITGAGITDL
-1321 AAKLKFTIR
+1321 KLLNAT
-1330 GEGISIQDIKALKGV
+1330 LM
-1345 LTKGKTNITGVSLK
+1345 KGKTKITDVSLK
-1359 TIGKGGVFTINL
+1359 NIKKNGVLEIVL
-1371 NKKLIAKIKK
+1371 NKKMINKIKGK
-1381 KRGALVFTILKGEKT
+1381 KAKKLNLTFTIFEGQKT
-1396 KATSVKIKVVIKK
+1396 KGASAVIKVQFKK
-1409 K
+1409 

>member
-9 SFTLTLAMLITVFMP
+9 SLTLTLAMLITVFMP
-24 SMAASSKQS
+24 SMAASSKQ
-33 EKNVNAAHVSKVS
+33 
-46 QKKFV
+46 
-51 SRSKSNNKTGKK
+51 G
-63 VKEKNAKSKSKKPSD
+63 EKNAGNAYTKKVGVKKLAGKSKPGSKIVKKAKGKTTKSNRKNPAKPTG
-78 PRTRAKMVKITFDAG
+78 RETMVKITFDAG
-93 EGSGDM
+93 GGNGEM
-99 EEEEVEKGSEYEL
+99 KEEEVEKNSEYEL
-112 PDCGFDPPND
+112 PECEFEPPSEA
-122 KKEFSM
+122 KEFSE
-128 WEVTIGTK
+128 WEVRIGK
-136 APKLYGKDDS
+136 AAPKLYKKDDTIIAS
-146 IKATD
+146 D

-185 EYKVSRC
+185 EYEVSRC

-213 KDIKPGETITVLAD
+213 KDIKPGETISVIAD
-227 MNFKPIWEETPF
+227 MYFKPIWEETPF

-250 AGGNMNPEYIAMNSN
+250 AGGNMNPEYVAMNSN

-349 DAPPGKVFDYWEVKT
+349 DAPSGKVFDYWEVKT
-364 DENAPTGETKQ
+364 DENAPTGESKQ

-397 TKFNIKFDKNG
+397 TKFNIKFNKNG

-652 KAVVKDSEYTLP
+652 KAVVKDSEYILP

-681 TVTGFPAVDKMPGES
+681 TVTGFPAVD
-696 IVASDNITVKA
+696 
-707 MWKEKTPPPAP
+707 
-718 APVKVNVMFN
+718 
-728 GNTGSG
+728 
-734 SMPVVEVEKG
+734 
-744 SNYTLP
+744 
-750 VCSFTAPADKEFDKW
+750 
-765 SVTVTGSPA
+765 
-774 VDKMPGE
+774 
-781 SIVASDSIT
+781 
-790 VKAMWKE
+790 
-797 KTPPPAPAPVKVNVT
+797 
-812 FNGNTGSG
+812 
-820 SMPDKEVVK
+820 
-829 DSEFTLPVCGFTA
+829 
-842 PADKEFDKWLVT
+842 
-854 VGAGSGV
+854 
-861 NKMPGES
+861 KMPGES

-1001 DVNRDSEYTLPE
+1001 EVNRDSEYTLPE

-1020 GKEFDKWQLEING
+1020 GKEFDKWQLEMNG
-1033 FAKFAG
+1033 FTKFANK
-1039 PGEAFKVL
+1039 GEGFKVL
-1047 SKTTV
+1047 YDTVV

-1059 AVTEVGI
+1059 EVTEVNV
-1066 KYEANGGSGEMA
+1066 KYDANGGSGEMPR
-1078 QEIIA
+1078 ETA
-1083 KNAKFTVP
+1083 KKNGKFTVP
-1091 ACEYK
+1091 ACEYA
-1096 APAGSAFKHWEVT
+1096 APSNSTFKHWEVT
-1109 VGQEDAV
+1109 VGQESAV

-1136 EKQITVSFNN
+1136 EKQINVSFNN
-1146 GGEEITGVLPSGIVT
+1146 GGEEITGVLPSGIMT
-1161 SAGKTVYLPL
+1161 SSGKTVYLPL
-1171 PKFKAKNENKAFA
+1171 PEFKAKNENKLFV
-1184 AWEDSNKKQYKPGS
+1184 AWEDPNHKQYKPGATFVADS
-1198 AFLAGDDAKF
+1198 DVEFT
-1208 IAVWKD
+1208 AVWKD
-1214 KTPEVEYTTLKFE
+1214 KATEVKYAAVKFT
-1227 YEDSSIGM
+1227 YNGNSIGM
-1235 KERKYVLDSK
+1235 KTRKYVVGSN
-1245 VTMPKFSGKIPEG
+1245 VAMPKFTGTIPQG
-1258 KGEFSHWK
+1258 QGAFSHWK
-1266 AVNNKEVIERLE
+1266 VVNDTDTIEKLEV
-1278 AGDSF
+1278 GDVF
-1283 TIKGDTVATPVFK
+1283 TIKGDAVATPVFK
-1296 EVQPPKVTLKLTANT
+1296 EKEIPKKVTLKINVGKKPLTIKNNAKT
-1311 KLLKITKKTK
+1311 AKLKLKITG
-1321 AAKLKFTIR
+1321 ASIADLKLLNAT
-1330 GEGISIQDIKALKGV
+1330 LM
-1345 LTKGKTNITGVSLK
+1345 KGKTKITDVSLK
-1359 TIGKGGVFTINL
+1359 NINKNGVLDIVL
-1371 NKKLIAKIKK
+1371 NKKMINKIKGK
-1381 KRGALVFTILKGEKT
+1381 KAKKLNLTFTIFEGQKT
-1396 KATSVKIKVVIKK
+1396 KGASAVIKVQFKK
-1409 K
+1409 

>member
-9 SFTLTLAMLITVFMP
+9 SLTLSLAMLITAFMP
-24 SMAASSKQS
+24 SMAASSKQ
-33 EKNVNAAHVSKVS
+33 
-46 QKKFV
+46 
-51 SRSKSNNKTGKK
+51 G
-63 VKEKNAKSKSKKPSD
+63 EKNAGNAYTKKVGGKKLAGKSKLGSKIVKKAKGKTTKSNRKNPAKPTG
-78 PRTRAKMVKITFDAG
+78 RETMVKITFDAG
-93 EGSGDM
+93 GGNGEM
-99 EEEEVEKGSEYEL
+99 KEEEVEKNSEYEL
-112 PDCGFDPPND
+112 PECEFEPPSEA
-122 KKEFSM
+122 KEFSE
-128 WEVTIGTK
+128 WEVRIGK
-136 APKLYGKDDS
+136 AAPKLYKKDDTIIAS
-146 IKATD
+146 D
-151 NVKCKAIWRN
+151 NVKCKAIWKN

-176 KDELCSIDE
+176 EDEFSSLDE
-185 EYKVSRC
+185 EYEVPRC
-192 SIKPPAGKVFDH
+192 SIKPPAGKVFSK

-213 KDIKPGETITVLAD
+213 KDIKPGETISVIAD

-250 AGGNMNPEYIAMNSN
+250 AGGNMNPEYAAMNSN

-278 TGFRGYNV
+278 TGLRGYKV

-308 KLEAVFEDMHMI
+308 TLEAVFEDMYMI
-320 HIDPNAPDENEETD
+320 HIDPNAPDENEDTD

-349 DAPPGKVFDYWEVKT
+349 DAPSGKVFDYWEVKT
-364 DENAPTGETKQ
+364 DENAPTGESKQ

-397 TKFNIKFDKNG
+397 TKFNIKFNKNG

-607 DSAEDK
+607 DPAEDK

-707 MWKEKTPPPAP
+707 
-718 APVKVNVMFN
+718 
-728 GNTGSG
+728 
-734 SMPVVEVEKG
+734 
-744 SNYTLP
+744 
-750 VCSFTAPADKEFDKW
+750 
-765 SVTVTGSPA
+765 
-774 VDKMPGE
+774 
-781 SIVASDSIT
+781 I
-790 VKAMWKE
+790 WKE

-829 DSEFTLPVCGFTA
+829 DSEFTLPVCSFTA
-842 PADKEFDKWLVT
+842 PTDKEFDKWSVT
-854 VGAGSGV
+854 VTGFPAV
-861 NKMPGES
+861 DKMPGES

-996 TMPEV
+996 TMSEVEV
-1001 DVNRDSEYTLPE
+1001 DRDSEYTLPE
-1013 CGFTAPV
+1013 CGFTPPAD
-1020 GKEFDKWQLEING
+1020 KEFDKWQLEMNG
-1033 FAKFAG
+1033 FTKFANQ
-1039 PGEAFKVL
+1039 GEGFKVL
-1047 SKTTV
+1047 YDTV
-1052 MPIWKDK
+1052 VKPIWKDK

-1078 QEIIA
+1078 QETIA

-1109 VGQEDAV
+1109 VGEEGAV
-1116 NKVPGEKV
+1116 NKLPGEKII
-1124 VAKEDITLKAVW
+1124 AKEGITLKAIW
-1136 EKQITVSFNN
+1136 KKQVTISFNN
-1146 GGEEITGVLPSGIVT
+1146 GSEEIVGTLPNEIVT
-1161 SAGKTVYLPL
+1161 SIGKKIYLPL
-1171 PKFKAKNENKAFA
+1171 PKFKAKNDNKVFA

-1208 IAVWKD
+1208 TAVWKD
-1214 KTPEVEYTTLKFE
+1214 KTPEVKYATVKFT
-1227 YEDSSIGM
+1227 YNGNSIGM
-1235 KERKYVLDSK
+1235 KTRKYVVGSN
-1245 VTMPKFSGKIPEG
+1245 VAMPKFTGTIPQG
-1258 KGEFSHWK
+1258 QGAFSHWK
-1266 AVNNKEVIERLE
+1266 VVNDTDTIEKLEV
-1278 AGDSF
+1278 GDVF
-1283 TIKGDTVATPVFK
+1283 TIKGDAVATPVFK
-1296 EVQPPKVTLKLTANT
+1296 EKEIPKKVTLKINVGKKPLTIKNNAKT
-1311 KLLKITKKTK
+1311 AKLKLKITG
-1321 AAKLKFTIR
+1321 AGIADLKLLNAT
-1330 GEGISIQDIKALKGV
+1330 LM
-1345 LTKGKTNITGVSLK
+1345 KGKTKITDVSLK
-1359 TIGKGGVFTINL
+1359 NIKKNGVLEIVL
-1371 NKKLIAKIKK
+1371 NKKMINKIKGK
-1381 KRGALVFTILKGEKT
+1381 KAKKLNLTFTIFKGQKT
-1396 KATSVKIKVVIKK
+1396 KGASAVIKVQFKK
-1409 K
+1409 

>member
-9 SFTLTLAMLITVFMP
+9 SLTLTLAMLITVFMP
-24 SMAASSKQS
+24 SMAVSSKQ
-33 EKNVNAAHVSKVS
+33 
-46 QKKFV
+46 
-51 SRSKSNNKTGKK
+51 G
-63 VKEKNAKSKSKKPSD
+63 EKNAGNAYTKKVGGKKLAGKSKLGSKIVKKAKGKTTKSNRKNPAKPTG
-78 PRTRAKMVKITFDAG
+78 RETMVKITFDAG
-93 EGSGDM
+93 GGNGEM
-99 EEEEVEKGSEYEL
+99 KEEEVEKNSEYEL
-112 PDCGFDPPND
+112 PECEFEPPSEA
-122 KKEFSM
+122 KEFSE
-128 WEVTIGTK
+128 WEVRIGK
-136 APKLYGKDDS
+136 AAPKLYKKDDTIIAS
-146 IKATD
+146 D
-151 NVKCKAIWRN
+151 NVKCKAIWKN

-176 KDELCSIDE
+176 EDEFSSLDE
-185 EYKVSRC
+185 EYEVPRC
-192 SIKPPAGKVFDH
+192 SIKPPAGKVFSK

-213 KDIKPGETITVLAD
+213 KDIKPGETISVIAD

-250 AGGNMNPEYIAMNSN
+250 AGGNMNPEYAAMNSN

-278 TGFRGYNV
+278 TGLRGYKV

-308 KLEAVFEDMHMI
+308 TLEAVFEDMYMI
-320 HIDPNAPDENEETD
+320 HIDPNAPDENEDTD

-349 DAPPGKVFDYWEVKT
+349 DAPSGKVFDYWEVKT
-364 DENAPTGETKQ
+364 DENAPTGESKQ

-397 TKFNIKFDKNG
+397 TKFNIKFNKNG

-464 KGDVEFKAIYED
+464 KGDVELKAIYED

-527 FIKDFNPGA
+527 FIKDFNLGA

-607 DSAEDK
+607 DPAEDK
-613 NPGEKVTASDNIKVT
+613 NPGEEVTASDNIKVA

-652 KAVVKDSEYTLP
+652 KAVIKDSEYTLP
-664 VCRFT
+664 VCSFI

-696 IVASDNITVKA
+696 VVASDN
-707 MWKEKTPPPAP
+707 
-718 APVKVNVMFN
+718 
-728 GNTGSG
+728 
-734 SMPVVEVEKG
+734 VE
-744 SNYTLP
+744 
-750 VCSFTAPADKEFDKW
+750 
-765 SVTVTGSPA
+765 
-774 VDKMPGE
+774 
-781 SIVASDSIT
+781 

-829 DSEFTLPVCGFTA
+829 DSEF
-842 PADKEFDKWLVT
+842 
-854 VGAGSGV
+854 
-861 NKMPGES
+861 
-868 IVAGGDVSVTA
+868 
-879 MWKAKTVPPVPPVPV
+879 
-894 PDKANITFNKNG
+894 
-906 GNGNMDLIQVEKGSN
+906 
-921 YTLPVCSFT
+921 TLPVCSFT

-996 TMPEV
+996 TMSEVEV
-1001 DVNRDSEYTLPE
+1001 DRDSEYTLPE
-1013 CGFTAPV
+1013 CGFTPPAD
-1020 GKEFDKWQLEING
+1020 KEFDKWQLEMNG
-1033 FAKFAG
+1033 FTKFANK
-1039 PGEAFKVL
+1039 GEGFKVL
-1047 SKTTV
+1047 YDTVV

-1059 AVTEVGI
+1059 EVTEVNV
-1066 KYEANGGSGEMA
+1066 KYDANGGSGEMPR
-1078 QEIIA
+1078 ETA
-1083 KNAKFTVP
+1083 KKNGKFTVP
-1091 ACEYK
+1091 ACEYA
-1096 APAGSAFKHWEVT
+1096 APSNSTFKHWEVT
-1109 VGQEDAV
+1109 VGQESAV

-1136 EKQITVSFNN
+1136 EKQINVSFNN
-1146 GGEEITGVLPSGIVT
+1146 GGEEITGVLPSGIMT
-1161 SAGKTVYLPL
+1161 SSGKTVYLPL
-1171 PKFKAKNENKAFA
+1171 PEFKAKNENKLFV
-1184 AWEDSNKKQYKPGS
+1184 AWEDPNHKQYKPGATFVADS
-1198 AFLAGDDAKF
+1198 DVEFT
-1208 IAVWKD
+1208 AVWKD
-1214 KTPEVEYTTLKFE
+1214 KAPEVKYATVKFT
-1227 YEDSSIGM
+1227 YNGNSIGM
-1235 KERKYVLDSK
+1235 KTRKYVVGSN
-1245 VTMPKFSGKIPEG
+1245 VAMPKFTGTIPQG
-1258 KGEFSHWK
+1258 QGAFSHWK
-1266 AVNNKEVIERLE
+1266 VVNDTDTIEKLEV
-1278 AGDSF
+1278 GDVF
-1283 TIKGDTVATPVFK
+1283 TIKGDAVATPVFK
-1296 EVQPPKVTLKLTANT
+1296 EKEIPKKVTLKINVGKKPLTIKNNAKT
-1311 KLLKITKKTK
+1311 AKLKLKITGAGITDL
-1321 AAKLKFTIR
+1321 KLLNAT
-1330 GEGISIQDIKALKGV
+1330 LM
-1345 LTKGKTNITGVSLK
+1345 KGKTKITDVSLK
-1359 TIGKGGVFTINL
+1359 NIKKNGVLEIVL
-1371 NKKLIAKIKK
+1371 NKKMINKIKGK
-1381 KRGALVFTILKGEKT
+1381 KAKKLNLTFTIFEGQKT
-1396 KATSVKIKVVIKK
+1396 KGASAVIKVQFKK
-1409 K
+1409 

>member
-128 WEVTIGTK
+128 WEVTVGTK

-185 EYKVSRC
+185 EYEVSRC

-213 KDIKPGETITVLAD
+213 KDIKPGETISVIAD

-250 AGGNMNPEYIAMNSN
+250 AGGNMNPEYAAMNSN

-278 TGFRGYNV
+278 TGLRGYKV

-308 KLEAVFEDMHMI
+308 TLEAVFEDMYMI
-320 HIDPNAPDENEETD
+320 HIDPNAPDENEDTD

-349 DAPPGKVFDYWEVKT
+349 DAPSGKVFDYWEVKT
-364 DENAPTGETKQ
+364 DENAPTGESKQ

-397 TKFNIKFDKNG
+397 TKFNIKFNKNG

-638 VTFDKNGGS
+638 VTFDKNSGS

-696 IVASDNITVKA
+696 VVASDN
-707 MWKEKTPPPAP
+707 
-718 APVKVNVMFN
+718 
-728 GNTGSG
+728 
-734 SMPVVEVEKG
+734 VE
-744 SNYTLP
+744 
-750 VCSFTAPADKEFDKW
+750 
-765 SVTVTGSPA
+765 
-774 VDKMPGE
+774 
-781 SIVASDSIT
+781 

-829 DSEFTLPVCGFTA
+829 DSEFTLPVC
-842 PADKEFDKWLVT
+842 
-854 VGAGSGV
+854 
-861 NKMPGES
+861 
-868 IVAGGDVSVTA
+868 
-879 MWKAKTVPPVPPVPV
+879 
-894 PDKANITFNKNG
+894 
-906 GNGNMDLIQVEKGSN
+906 
-921 YTLPVCSFT
+921 SFT

-939 WSVIIGS
+939 WSVTVTGFP
-946 ATAVDKQPGEGIV
+946 AVDKMPGESIV
-959 ASDNVAVTALWK
+959 ASDNITVKAIWK
-971 EKAAPPVPP
+971 EKTPPP

-996 TMPEV
+996 TMSEVEV
-1001 DVNRDSEYTLPE
+1001 DRDSEYTLPE
-1013 CGFTAPV
+1013 CGFTPPAD
-1020 GKEFDKWQLEING
+1020 KEFDKWQLEING

-1047 SKTTV
+1047 SNTTV

-1078 QEIIA
+1078 QETIA

-1146 GGEEITGVLPSGIVT
+1146 GGEEITGVLPSGIMT
-1161 SAGKTVYLPL
+1161 SSGKTVYLPL
-1171 PKFKAKNENKAFA
+1171 PEFKAKNENKLFL
-1184 AWEDSNKKQYKPGS
+1184 AWEDPNHKQYKPGATFVVDS
-1198 AFLAGDDAKF
+1198 DVEFT
-1208 IAVWKD
+1208 AVWKD
-1214 KTPEVEYTTLKFE
+1214 KTPKVKYATVKFT
-1227 YEDSSIGM
+1227 YNGNSIGM
-1235 KERKYVLDSK
+1235 KTRKYVVGSN
-1245 VTMPKFSGKIPEG
+1245 VAMPKFTGTIPQG
-1258 KGEFSHWK
+1258 QGAFSHWK
-1266 AVNNKEVIERLE
+1266 VVNDTDTIEKLEV
-1278 AGDSF
+1278 GDVF
-1283 TIKGDTVATPVFK
+1283 TIKGDAVATPVFK
-1296 EVQPPKVTLKLTANT
+1296 EKEIPKKVTLKINVGKKPLTIKNNAKT
-1311 KLLKITKKTK
+1311 AKLKLKITG
-1321 AAKLKFTIR
+1321 AGIADLKLLNAT
-1330 GEGISIQDIKALKGV
+1330 LM
-1345 LTKGKTNITGVSLK
+1345 KGKTKITDVSLK
-1359 TIGKGGVFTINL
+1359 NIKKNGVLEIVL
-1371 NKKLIAKIKK
+1371 NKKMINKIKGK
-1381 KRGALVFTILKGEKT
+1381 KAKKLNLTFTIFEGQKT
-1396 KATSVKIKVVIKK
+1396 KGASAVIKVQFKK
-1409 K
+1409 

>member
-128 WEVTIGTK
+128 WEVTVGTK

-185 EYKVSRC
+185 EYEVSRC

-213 KDIKPGETITVLAD
+213 KDIKPGEIITVLAD

-250 AGGNMNPEYIAMNSN
+250 AGGNMNPEYAAMNSN

-278 TGFRGYNV
+278 TGLRGYKV

-308 KLEAVFEDMHMI
+308 TLEAVFEDMYMI
-320 HIDPNAPDENEETD
+320 HIDPNAPDENEDTD

-349 DAPPGKVFDYWEVKT
+349 DAPSGKVFDYWEVKT
-364 DENAPTGETKQ
+364 DENAPTGESKQ

-384 DLFIKAIWKNAPS
+384 DLFIKAMWKNAPS
-397 TKFNIKFDKNG
+397 IKFNIKFDKNG

-536 KFTVTHD
+536 KFTITHD

-607 DSAEDK
+607 DPAEDK

-681 TVTGFPAVDKMPGES
+681 TVTGFPAVD
-696 IVASDNITVKA
+696 
-707 MWKEKTPPPAP
+707 
-718 APVKVNVMFN
+718 
-728 GNTGSG
+728 
-734 SMPVVEVEKG
+734 
-744 SNYTLP
+744 
-750 VCSFTAPADKEFDKW
+750 
-765 SVTVTGSPA
+765 
-774 VDKMPGE
+774 
-781 SIVASDSIT
+781 
-790 VKAMWKE
+790 
-797 KTPPPAPAPVKVNVT
+797 
-812 FNGNTGSG
+812 
-820 SMPDKEVVK
+820 
-829 DSEFTLPVCGFTA
+829 
-842 PADKEFDKWLVT
+842 
-854 VGAGSGV
+854 
-861 NKMPGES
+861 KMPGES

-1020 GKEFDKWQLEING
+1020 GKEFDKWQLEMNG
-1033 FAKFAG
+1033 FTKFANK
-1039 PGEAFKVL
+1039 GEGFKVL
-1047 SKTTV
+1047 YDTIV

-1059 AVTEVGI
+1059 EVTEVNV
-1066 KYEANGGSGEMA
+1066 KYDANGGSGEMPR
-1078 QEIIA
+1078 ETA
-1083 KNAKFTVP
+1083 KKNGKFTVP
-1091 ACEYK
+1091 ACEYA
-1096 APAGSAFKHWEVT
+1096 APSNSTFKHWEVT
-1109 VGQEDAV
+1109 VGQESAV

-1124 VAKEDITLKAVW
+1124 VAKEDITLKVVW
-1136 EKQITVSFNN
+1136 EKQINISFNN
-1146 GGEEITGVLPSGIVT
+1146 GGEEITGVLPSGIMT
-1161 SAGKTVYLPL
+1161 SSGKTVYLPL
-1171 PKFKAKNENKAFA
+1171 PEFKAKNENKLFV
-1184 AWEDSNKKQYKPGS
+1184 AWEDPNHKQYKPGATFVADS
-1198 AFLAGDDAKF
+1198 DVEFT
-1208 IAVWKD
+1208 AVWKD
-1214 KTPEVEYTTLKFE
+1214 KAPEVKYAAMKFT
-1227 YEDSSIGM
+1227 YNGNSIGM
-1235 KERKYVLDSK
+1235 KTRKYVVGSN
-1245 VTMPKFSGKIPEG
+1245 VAMPKFTGTIPQG
-1258 KGEFSHWK
+1258 QGAFSHWK
-1266 AVNNKEVIERLE
+1266 VVNDTDTIEKLEV
-1278 AGDSF
+1278 GDVF
-1283 TIKGDTVATPVFK
+1283 TIKGDAVATPVFK
-1296 EVQPPKVTLKLTANT
+1296 EKEIPKKVTLKINVGKKPLTIKNNAKT
-1311 KLLKITKKTK
+1311 AKLKLKITG
-1321 AAKLKFTIR
+1321 AGIADLKLLNAT
-1330 GEGISIQDIKALKGV
+1330 LM
-1345 LTKGKTNITGVSLK
+1345 KGKTKITDVSLK
-1359 TIGKGGVFTINL
+1359 NIKKNGVLEIVL
-1371 NKKLIAKIKK
+1371 NKKMINKIKGK
-1381 KRGALVFTILKGEKT
+1381 KAKKLNLTFTIFEGQKT
-1396 KATSVKIKVVIKK
+1396 KGASAVIKVQFKK
-1409 K
+1409 

>member
-9 SFTLTLAMLITVFMP
+9 SLTLTLAMLITVFMP
-24 SMAASSKQS
+24 SMAVSSKQS
-33 EKNVNAAHVSKVS
+33 EKNVNVAHVSKVS

-78 PRTRAKMVKITFDAG
+78 SRTRAMMVKITFDAG
-93 EGSGDM
+93 GGNGEM
-99 EEEEVEKGSEYEL
+99 EEEEVEKNSEYEL

-176 KDELCSIDE
+176 EDEFSSLDE
-185 EYKVSRC
+185 EYEVPRC
-192 SIKPPAGKVFDH
+192 SIKPPAGKVFSK

-213 KDIKPGETITVLAD
+213 KDIKPGETISVIAD

-250 AGGNMNPEYIAMNSN
+250 AGGNMNPEYAAMNSN

-278 TGFRGYNV
+278 TGLRGYKV

-308 KLEAVFEDMHMI
+308 TLEAVFEDMYMI
-320 HIDPNAPDENEETD
+320 HIDPNAPDENEDTD

-349 DAPPGKVFDYWEVKT
+349 DAPSGKVFDYWEVKT
-364 DENAPTGETKQ
+364 DENAPTGESKQ

-397 TKFNIKFDKNG
+397 TKFNIKFNKNG

-582 YKLPACT
+582 YKLPACI
-589 FTAPEGMEFDK
+589 FSAPEGMEFDK

-647 GNMPA
+647 GNMSA
-652 KAVVKDSEYTLP
+652 KAIVKDSEYTLP

-707 MWKEKTPPPAP
+707 IWKEKTPPPAP
-718 APVKVNVMFN
+718 APVKV
-728 GNTGSG
+728 
-734 SMPVVEVEKG
+734 K
-744 SNYTLP
+744 
-750 VCSFTAPADKEFDKW
+750 
-765 SVTVTGSPA
+765 
-774 VDKMPGE
+774 
-781 SIVASDSIT
+781 
-790 VKAMWKE
+790 
-797 KTPPPAPAPVKVNVT
+797 VT

-842 PADKEFDKWLVT
+842 PADKEFDKWSVT
-854 VGAGSGV
+854 VTGSPAV
-861 NKMPGES
+861 DKMPGES

-996 TMPEV
+996 TMSEVEV
-1001 DVNRDSEYTLPE
+1001 DRDSKYTLPE
-1013 CGFTAPV
+1013 CGFTPPAD
-1020 GKEFDKWQLEING
+1020 KEFDKWQLEING

-1047 SKTTV
+1047 SNTTV

-1198 AFLAGDDAKF
+1198 AFLAGDDVEF
-1208 IAVWKD
+1208 TAVWKD
-1214 KTPEVEYTTLKFE
+1214 KAPEVKYAAMKFT
-1227 YEDSSIGM
+1227 YNGNSIGM
-1235 KERKYVLDSK
+1235 KTRKYVVGSN
-1245 VTMPKFSGKIPEG
+1245 VAMPKFTGTIPQG
-1258 KGEFSHWK
+1258 QGAFSHWK
-1266 AVNNKEVIERLE
+1266 VVNDTDTIEKLEV
-1278 AGDSF
+1278 GDVF
-1283 TIKGDTVATPVFK
+1283 TIKGDAVATPVFK
-1296 EVQPPKVTLKLTANT
+1296 EKEIPKKVTLKINVGKKPLTIKNNAKT
-1311 KLLKITKKTK
+1311 AKLKLKITG
-1321 AAKLKFTIR
+1321 AGIADLKLLNAT
-1330 GEGISIQDIKALKGV
+1330 LM
-1345 LTKGKTNITGVSLK
+1345 KGKTKITDVSLK
-1359 TIGKGGVFTINL
+1359 NIKKNGVLEIVL
-1371 NKKLIAKIKK
+1371 NKKMINKIKGK
-1381 KRGALVFTILKGEKT
+1381 KAKKLNLTFTIFEGQKT
-1396 KATSVKIKVVIKK
+1396 KGASAVIKVQFKK
-1409 K
+1409 

>member
-46 QKKFV
+46 HKKFV

-78 PRTRAKMVKITFDAG
+78 PRTRAMMVKITFDAG

-185 EYKVSRC
+185 EYEVSRC

-250 AGGNMNPEYIAMNSN
+250 AGGNMNPEYAAMNSN

-278 TGFRGYNV
+278 TGLRGYKV

-308 KLEAVFEDMHMI
+308 TLEAVFEDMYMI
-320 HIDPNAPDENEETD
+320 HIDPNAPDENEDTD

-349 DAPPGKVFDYWEVKT
+349 DAPSGKVFDYWEVKT
-364 DENAPTGETKQ
+364 DENAPTGESKQ

-397 TKFNIKFDKNG
+397 TKFNIKFNKNG

-527 FIKDFNPGA
+527 FIKDFNPEA

-607 DSAEDK
+607 DPAEDK

-696 IVASDNITVKA
+696 IVASDNITLTAV
-707 MWKEKTPPPAP
+707 WKNKPIL
-718 APVKVNVMFN
+718 KVNVMFDKN
-728 GNTGSG
+728 GGEGEMTA
-734 SMPVVEVEKG
+734 VQVEKG
-744 SNYTLP
+744 SNYKLPECTFTPPANKEFDKWEVKIGTNPAEAKEAGTTVVASEDMVLKALWKSKGTLP
-750 VCSFTAPADKEFDKW
+750 TPDKVNVTFNAGDGGTGNMDAEEVQKNSKFTLPACEFTAPEGKEFDKW
-765 SVTVTGSPA
+765 SVKVGTAPA

-781 SIVASDSIT
+781 RIVASADVAI
-790 VKAMWKE
+790 KAIWK
-797 KTPPPAPAPVKVNVT
+797 
-812 FNGNTGSG
+812 
-820 SMPDKEVVK
+820 DK
-829 DSEFTLPVCGFTA
+829 
-842 PADKEFDKWLVT
+842 
-854 VGAGSGV
+854 AGL
-861 NKMPGES
+861 
-868 IVAGGDVSVTA
+868 
-879 MWKAKTVPPVPPVPV
+879 PPV
-894 PDKANITFNKNG
+894 T
-906 GNGNMDLIQVEKGSN
+906 
-921 YTLPVCSFT
+921 
-930 APTDKEFDK
+930 
-939 WSVIIGS
+939 
-946 ATAVDKQPGEGIV
+946 
-959 ASDNVAVTALWK
+959 
-971 EKAAPPVPP
+971 
-980 APDKVKI
+980 DKVKI

-1001 DVNRDSEYTLPE
+1001 ELNRDSEYTLPE

-1020 GKEFDKWQLEING
+1020 GKEFDKWQLEMNG
-1033 FAKFAG
+1033 FTKFANK
-1039 PGEAFKVL
+1039 GEGFKVL
-1047 SKTTV
+1047 YDTVV

-1059 AVTEVGI
+1059 EVTEVNV
-1066 KYEANGGSGEMA
+1066 KYDANGGSGEMPR
-1078 QEIIA
+1078 ETA
-1083 KNAKFTVP
+1083 KKNGKFTVP
-1091 ACEYK
+1091 ACEYA
-1096 APAGSAFKHWEVT
+1096 APSNSTFKHWEVT
-1109 VGQEDAV
+1109 VGQESAV

-1136 EKQITVSFNN
+1136 EKQINVSFNN
-1146 GGEEITGVLPSGIVT
+1146 GGEEITGVLPSGIMT
-1161 SAGKTVYLPL
+1161 SSGKTVYLPL
-1171 PKFKAKNENKAFA
+1171 PEFKAKNENKLFV
-1184 AWEDSNKKQYKPGS
+1184 AWEDPNHKQYKPGATFVADS
-1198 AFLAGDDAKF
+1198 DVEFT
-1208 IAVWKD
+1208 AVWKD
-1214 KTPEVEYTTLKFE
+1214 KAPEVKYATVKFT
-1227 YEDSSIGM
+1227 YNGNSIGM
-1235 KERKYVLDSK
+1235 KTRKYVVGSN
-1245 VTMPKFSGKIPEG
+1245 VAMPKFTGTIPQG
-1258 KGEFSHWK
+1258 QGAFSHWK
-1266 AVNNKEVIERLE
+1266 VVNDTDTIEKLEV
-1278 AGDSF
+1278 GDVF
-1283 TIKGDTVATPVFK
+1283 TIKGDAVATPVFK
-1296 EVQPPKVTLKLTANT
+1296 EKEIPKKVTLKINVGKKPLTIKNNA
-1311 KLLKITKKTK
+1311 KT
-1321 AAKLKFTIR
+1321 AKLKFKIT
-1330 GEGISIQDIKALKGV
+1330 GAGIADLK
-1345 LTKGKTNITGVSLK
+1345 LLNATLMKGKTKITDVSLK
-1359 TIGKGGVFTINL
+1359 NIKKNGVLEIVLKKKMINKIKGKKAKKLNLTFTIFE
-1371 NKKLIAKIKK
+1371 
-1381 KRGALVFTILKGEKT
+1381 GQKT
-1396 KATSVKIKVVIKK
+1396 KGASAVIKVQFKK
-1409 K
+1409 

>member
-63 VKEKNAKSKSKKPSD
+63 VKDKNAKSKSKKPSD

-185 EYKVSRC
+185 EYEVSRC

-239 DVYKISYLPGG
+239 DVYEISYLPGG
-250 AGGNMNPEYIAMNSN
+250 AGGNMNPEYVAMNSN

-278 TGFRGYNV
+278 TGFRGYKV

-384 DLFIKAIWKNAPS
+384 DLFIKAMWKNAPS
-397 TKFNIKFDKNG
+397 IKFNIKFDKNG

-607 DSAEDK
+607 DPAEDK

-652 KAVVKDSEYTLP
+652 KAIVKDSEYTLP
-664 VCRFT
+664 VCSFT

-696 IVASDNITVKA
+696 IVASDNVEVKA

-718 APVKVNVMFN
+718 APVKV
-728 GNTGSG
+728 
-734 SMPVVEVEKG
+734 K
-744 SNYTLP
+744 
-750 VCSFTAPADKEFDKW
+750 
-765 SVTVTGSPA
+765 
-774 VDKMPGE
+774 
-781 SIVASDSIT
+781 
-790 VKAMWKE
+790 
-797 KTPPPAPAPVKVNVT
+797 VT

-842 PADKEFDKWLVT
+842 PA
-854 VGAGSGV
+854 
-861 NKMPGES
+861 
-868 IVAGGDVSVTA
+868 
-879 MWKAKTVPPVPPVPV
+879 
-894 PDKANITFNKNG
+894 
-906 GNGNMDLIQVEKGSN
+906 
-921 YTLPVCSFT
+921 
-930 APTDKEFDK
+930 DKEFDK

-1001 DVNRDSEYTLPE
+1001 EVNRDSEYTLPE

-1020 GKEFDKWQLEING
+1020 GKEFDKWQLEMNG
-1033 FAKFAG
+1033 FTKFANK
-1039 PGEAFKVL
+1039 GEGFKVL
-1047 SKTTV
+1047 YDTVV

-1059 AVTEVGI
+1059 EVTEVNV
-1066 KYEANGGSGEMA
+1066 KYDANGGSGEMPR
-1078 QEIIA
+1078 ETA
-1083 KNAKFTVP
+1083 KKNGKFTVP
-1091 ACEYK
+1091 ACEYA
-1096 APAGSAFKHWEVT
+1096 APSNSTFKHWEVT
-1109 VGQEDAV
+1109 VGQESAV

-1136 EKQITVSFNN
+1136 EKQINVSFNN
-1146 GGEEITGVLPSGIVT
+1146 GGEEITGVLPSGIMT
-1161 SAGKTVYLPL
+1161 SSGKTVYLPL
-1171 PKFKAKNENKAFA
+1171 PEFKAKNENKLFV
-1184 AWEDSNKKQYKPGS
+1184 AWEDPNHKLYKPGATFVADS
-1198 AFLAGDDAKF
+1198 DVEFT
-1208 IAVWKD
+1208 AVWKD
-1214 KTPEVEYTTLKFE
+1214 KAPEVKYATVKFT
-1227 YEDSSIGM
+1227 YNGNSIGM
-1235 KERKYVLDSK
+1235 KTRKYVVESN
-1245 VTMPKFSGKIPEG
+1245 VVMPKFTGTIPQG
-1258 KGEFSHWK
+1258 QGAFSHWK
-1266 AVNNKEVIERLE
+1266 VVNDTDTIEKLEV
-1278 AGDSF
+1278 GDVF
-1283 TIKGDTVATPVFK
+1283 TIKGDAVATPVFK
-1296 EVQPPKVTLKLTANT
+1296 EKEIPKKVTLKINVGKKPLTIKNNAKT
-1311 KLLKITKKTK
+1311 AKLKLKITGAGITDL
-1321 AAKLKFTIR
+1321 KLLNAT
-1330 GEGISIQDIKALKGV
+1330 LM
-1345 LTKGKTNITGVSLK
+1345 KGKTKITDVSLK
-1359 TIGKGGVFTINL
+1359 NIKKNGVLEIVL
-1371 NKKLIAKIKK
+1371 NKKMINKIKGK
-1381 KRGALVFTILKGEKT
+1381 KAKKLNLTFTIFEGQKT
-1396 KATSVKIKVVIKK
+1396 KGASAVIKVQFKK
-1409 K
+1409 

>member
-128 WEVTIGTK
+128 WEVTVGTK

-185 EYKVSRC
+185 EYEVSRC

-213 KDIKPGETITVLAD
+213 KDIKPGEIITVLAD

-250 AGGNMNPEYIAMNSN
+250 AGGNMNPEYVAMNSN

-397 TKFNIKFDKNG
+397 TKFNIKFNKNG

-607 DSAEDK
+607 DPAEDK

-628 AMWRAKPKVN
+628 AMWKAKPKVN

-696 IVASDNITVKA
+696 VVASDN
-707 MWKEKTPPPAP
+707 
-718 APVKVNVMFN
+718 
-728 GNTGSG
+728 
-734 SMPVVEVEKG
+734 VE
-744 SNYTLP
+744 
-750 VCSFTAPADKEFDKW
+750 
-765 SVTVTGSPA
+765 
-774 VDKMPGE
+774 
-781 SIVASDSIT
+781 

-820 SMPDKEVVK
+820 SMPAVEVEK
-829 DSEFTLPVCGFTA
+829 SSNYTLPVCSFTA
-842 PADKEFDKWLVT
+842 PADKEFDKWSVT
-854 VGAGSGV
+854 VTGFPAV
-861 NKMPGES
+861 DKMPGES
-868 IVAGGDVSVTA
+868 IVAGSDVSVTA

-996 TMPEV
+996 TMSEVEV
-1001 DVNRDSEYTLPE
+1001 DRDSEYTLPE
-1013 CGFTAPV
+1013 CGFTPPAD
-1020 GKEFDKWQLEING
+1020 KEFDKWQLEING

-1047 SKTTV
+1047 SNTTV

-1078 QEIIA
+1078 QETIA
-1083 KNAKFTVP
+1083 KNDKFTIP

-1109 VGQEDAV
+1109 VGEEGAV
-1116 NKVPGEKV
+1116 NKLPGEKII
-1124 VAKEDITLKAVW
+1124 AKEGITLKAIW
-1136 EKQITVSFNN
+1136 KKQVTISFNN
-1146 GGEEITGVLPSGIVT
+1146 GSEEIVGTLPNEIVT
-1161 SAGKTVYLPL
+1161 SIGKKIYLPL
-1171 PKFKAKNENKAFA
+1171 PKFKVKNDNKVFA

-1208 IAVWKD
+1208 TAVWKD
-1214 KTPEVEYTTLKFE
+1214 KTPEVKYATVKFT
-1227 YEDSSIGM
+1227 YNGNSIGM
-1235 KERKYVLDSK
+1235 KTRKYVVGSN
-1245 VTMPKFSGKIPEG
+1245 VAMPKFTGTIPQG
-1258 KGEFSHWK
+1258 QGAFSHWK
-1266 AVNNKEVIERLE
+1266 VVNDTDTIEKLEV
-1278 AGDSF
+1278 GDVF
-1283 TIKGDTVATPVFK
+1283 TIKGDAVATPVFK
-1296 EVQPPKVTLKLTANT
+1296 EKEIPKKVTLKINVGKKPLTIKNNAKT
-1311 KLLKITKKTK
+1311 AKLKLKITG
-1321 AAKLKFTIR
+1321 AGIADLKLLNAT
-1330 GEGISIQDIKALKGV
+1330 LM
-1345 LTKGKTNITGVSLK
+1345 KGKTKITDVSLK
-1359 TIGKGGVFTINL
+1359 NIKKNGVLEIVL
-1371 NKKLIAKIKK
+1371 NKKMINKIKGK
-1381 KRGALVFTILKGEKT
+1381 KAKKLNLTFTIFEGQKT
-1396 KATSVKIKVVIKK
+1396 KGASAVIKVQFKK
-1409 K
+1409 

>member
-9 SFTLTLAMLITVFMP
+9 SLTLSLAMLITAFMP
-24 SMAASSKQS
+24 SMAASSKQ
-33 EKNVNAAHVSKVS
+33 
-46 QKKFV
+46 
-51 SRSKSNNKTGKK
+51 G
-63 VKEKNAKSKSKKPSD
+63 EKNAGNAYTKKVGGKKLAGKSKPGSKIVKKAKGKTTKSNRKNPAKPTG
-78 PRTRAKMVKITFDAG
+78 RETMVKITFDAG
-93 EGSGDM
+93 GGNGEM
-99 EEEEVEKGSEYEL
+99 KEEEVEKNSEYEL
-112 PDCGFDPPND
+112 PECEFEPPSEA
-122 KKEFSM
+122 KEFSE
-128 WEVTIGTK
+128 WEVRIGK
-136 APKLYGKDDS
+136 AAPKLYKKDDTIIAS
-146 IKATD
+146 D
-151 NVKCKAIWRN
+151 NVKCKAIWKN

-176 KDELCSIDE
+176 EDEFSSLDE
-185 EYKVSRC
+185 EYEVPRC
-192 SIKPPAGKVFDH
+192 SIKPPAGKVFSK

-213 KDIKPGETITVLAD
+213 KDIKPGETISVIAD

-250 AGGNMNPEYIAMNSN
+250 AGGNMNPEYAAMNSN

-278 TGFRGYNV
+278 TGLRGYKV

-308 KLEAVFEDMHMI
+308 TLEAVFEDMYMI
-320 HIDPNAPDENEETD
+320 HIDPNAPDENEDTD

-349 DAPPGKVFDYWEVKT
+349 DAPSGKVFDYWEVKT
-364 DENAPTGETKQ
+364 DENAPTGESKQ

-397 TKFNIKFDKNG
+397 TKFNIKFNKNG

-607 DSAEDK
+607 DPAEDK
-613 NPGEKVTASDNIKVT
+613 NPGEEVTASDNIKVT

-664 VCRFT
+664 VC
-669 APADKEF
+669 
-676 DKWSV
+676 
-681 TVTGFPAVDKMPGES
+681 
-696 IVASDNITVKA
+696 
-707 MWKEKTPPPAP
+707 
-718 APVKVNVMFN
+718 
-728 GNTGSG
+728 
-734 SMPVVEVEKG
+734 
-744 SNYTLP
+744 
-750 VCSFTAPADKEFDKW
+750 SFIAPADKEFDKW

-781 SIVASDSIT
+781 SIVASDKIT

-820 SMPDKEVVK
+820 NMPAVE
-829 DSEFTLPVCGFTA
+829 
-842 PADKEFDKWLVT
+842 
-854 VGAGSGV
+854 
-861 NKMPGES
+861 
-868 IVAGGDVSVTA
+868 
-879 MWKAKTVPPVPPVPV
+879 
-894 PDKANITFNKNG
+894 
-906 GNGNMDLIQVEKGSN
+906 VEKGSN

-996 TMPEV
+996 TMSEVEV
-1001 DVNRDSEYTLPE
+1001 DRDSEYTLPE
-1013 CGFTAPV
+1013 CGFTPPAD
-1020 GKEFDKWQLEING
+1020 KEFDKWQLEING

-1047 SKTTV
+1047 SNTTV

-1078 QEIIA
+1078 QETIA

-1146 GGEEITGVLPSGIVT
+1146 GGEEITGVLPSGIMT
-1161 SAGKTVYLPL
+1161 SSGKTVYLPL
-1171 PKFKAKNENKAFA
+1171 PEFKAKNENKLFV
-1184 AWEDSNKKQYKPGS
+1184 AWEDPNHKQYKPGATFVADS
-1198 AFLAGDDAKF
+1198 DVEFT
-1208 IAVWKD
+1208 AVWKD
-1214 KTPEVEYTTLKFE
+1214 KAPEVKYAAMKFT
-1227 YEDSSIGM
+1227 YNGNSIGM
-1235 KERKYVLDSK
+1235 KTRKYVVGSN
-1245 VTMPKFSGKIPEG
+1245 VAMPKFTGTIPQG
-1258 KGEFSHWK
+1258 QGAFSHWK
-1266 AVNNKEVIERLE
+1266 VVNDTDTIEKLEV
-1278 AGDSF
+1278 GDVF
-1283 TIKGDTVATPVFK
+1283 TIKGDAVATPVFK
-1296 EVQPPKVTLKLTANT
+1296 EKEIPKKVTLKINVGKKPLTIKNNAKT
-1311 KLLKITKKTK
+1311 AKLKLKITGAGITDL
-1321 AAKLKFTIR
+1321 KLLNAT
-1330 GEGISIQDIKALKGV
+1330 LM
-1345 LTKGKTNITGVSLK
+1345 KGKTKITDVSLK
-1359 TIGKGGVFTINL
+1359 NIKKNGVLEIVL
-1371 NKKLIAKIKK
+1371 NKKMINKIKGK
-1381 KRGALVFTILKGEKT
+1381 KAKKLNLTFTIFEGQKT
-1396 KATSVKIKVVIKK
+1396 KGASAVIKVQFKK
-1409 K
+1409 